1 MAFTVYE
8 THTHTLASWLVVK
21 SWTVLS
27 VEVHFENKDSGFF
40 LKHTARWNG
49 AGPPP
54 EPMGTALPGA
64 LLSLDRF
71 TVLQGS
77 APASVR
83 ATYGPFSTKQTV
95 PARYAVPDPLE
106 PPRRNATLLE
116 LQEATAHRL
125 DVSAHLVFRE
135 LPRDAPVLRVLFHT
149 GGEGGARRAAARPRR
164 VCITLHASLGSRT
177 LTATCGP
184 EGEEGAC
191 LSELTIP
198 AAWWPADGKGKRPPR
213 TVKLAYSA
221 AEASSGESGDGACG
235 RISVQPAWP
244 LGSVTLAGARAG
256 YREARAGDSALLL
269 PRAPLYPHSR
279 LHLPFVVRRDAS
291 HTIGHVIIRMKVKSG
306 LRLVSVTAANSRWAV
321 TAEVKPRTATV
332 TATRLEQPLQ
342 DDGGLNT
349 DIEESGGAG
358 GPGWEEI
365 LTWLVE
371 VGAEGE
377 GDNEGSEGESGRG
390 TARLSWS
397 ARVSA
402 NPTTT
407 STTEEPPHEH
417 RVNTRLDIEKDDIQ
431 AVLPISKNWEVLNTA
446 VLTGRQVSQAMKV
459 LIVSQAGQV
468 ADVTLQ
474 SSCHSEDE
482 SVLKVS
488 SSCSSVYVDGSEIRG
503 SSNASVIVKYGTYT
517 GLARFTVWMPE
528 YPLEIDVD
536 DNRLSQIKGWKV
548 SDDANTKDRMKRSL
562 LARGWGGTRPD
573 GTNSLTD
580 QRLCR
585 LRYQQSNVETFIE
598 RLVIE
603 RGLSYI
609 GQTKRSIGT
618 RVKEHIADMKHRR
631 ENKSAVCEHALGGP
645 NHYIRFDRPQIL
657 AAAIEIKKYPNFN
670 REDGWYIPPAW
681 ELIIQ
686 EIKSQP
692 RASATSATADG
703 IAPEGAS
710 QKIFTMN
717 DKVSISRLLVRVISG
732 LQLNISPDSTIT
744 DGYVSE
750 TTYQVSG
757 VDSSGERRG
766 VHIPSA
772 GATHLR
778 PTAEHF
784 IRPPS
789 PTDTCQKPLPLDYF
803 LLVES
808 LDPEVVAFAPMLAS
822 KHPRV
827 IAVGEGSGELLRVTL
842 LTPEQCRS
850 GPLRRVALPGKG
862 DAKTPANIK
871 NIPGALASAAAS
883 VDVDFSGGDA
893 PQRPDTPQND
903 DIMVRGGLR
912 SGLSELTDA
921 LKGYG
926 NSMKDE
932 NNHEPTVQAQQY
944 GASIFRSNPS
954 VHNRHAP
961 SNNMRPVEI
970 GMSVLLGV
978 FCLAIV
984 VFVVSCVVY
993 AFRLKPVRAEGGG
1006 RTMPNMAEGGRMQV
1020 AGLVGT
1026 TLGISR
1032 EKTSSESTTNAH
1044 DWVWLGRATIE
1055 RNGNRHP
1062 ANRNSTQP
1070 TDNANAQEMRITA
1083 NPLNYNYV
1091 DPDDAIRD
1099 NGNVMVTSFDNPNS
1113 IELPSQSDK
1122 RSAID
1127 STTYCKKP
1135 ARHTRQHSG
1144 DGHWQSEP
1152 GQEEYRPPVPPH
1164 RNAST
1169 PQPQVPVPPR
1179 NPSKI
1184 LPETVMP
1191 PARRSHSRNHHK
1203 KHDRDHESTKISP
1216 ENYRRSDRIIDLNKS
1231 EAPYI
1236 SSRDIKDYKRE
1247 ANMMNHRNDFDDNPV
1262 EKLTNKEDCAR
1273 LFEFDNDAPLIME
1286 NKDYREIVGLNR
1298 GTDDSRRTFAKPQS
1312 PEYNMHDSGIG
1323 LPEVQMRHK
1332 NRSKEPK
1339 GEFVEAAANQNK
1351 GSSSPEVKRATIV
1364 GNPMFSRAEDGD
1376 RTAGGEPLPLDD
1388 LHMDYDQIM
1397 HYFHNLKESNA

>member
-1 MAFTVYE
+1 MK
-8 THTHTLASWLVVK
+8 VVHK
-21 SWTVLS
+21 RHQEGGAHLTGAVFA

-54 EPMGTALPGA
+54 EPVGTALPGA

-106 PPRRNATLLE
+106 PPRRNATLME
-116 LQEATAHRL
+116 LQDATAHRL

-149 GGEGGARRAAARPRR
+149 GGEGGTRRAATRPRR
-164 VCITLHASLGSRT
+164 VCITLHASLGTKT
-177 LTATCGP
+177 LTASCGP

-191 LSELTIP
+191 LAELTIP
-198 AAWWPADGKGKRPPR
+198 AAWWPADGKGKRPPKNIR
-213 TVKLAYSA
+213 LAYSA
-221 AEASSGESGDGACG
+221 AEASSGESAEGACG
-235 RISVQPAWP
+235 RVSVQPAWP

-256 YREARAGDSALLL
+256 YREARAGDAALLL

-279 LHLPFVVRRDAS
+279 LHLPFVVSR
-291 HTIGHVIIRMKVKSG
+291 
-306 LRLVSVTAANSRWAV
+306 TAHV
-321 TAEVKPRTATV
+321 TAEVKPRAATV
-332 TATRLEQPLQ
+332 TATRLEPPLHN
-342 DDGGLNT
+342 DERLDT
-349 DIEESGGAG
+349 DEESGGAG

-377 GDNEGSEGESGRG
+377 GDAEGSEGESGRG

-397 ARVSA
+397 ARVSSA
-402 NPTTT
+402 SSSA
-407 STTEEPPHEH
+407 STTEETPHEH

-548 SDDANTKDRMKRSL
+548 SEDANAKDRLKRSL
-562 LARGWGGTRPD
+562 SARGWGGGRPD

-580 QRLCR
+580 QRSCR
-585 LRYQQSNVETFIE
+585 LRYQQSNVEVYARFLAKDHDSGRVSYFVSRRTWLKVTE
-598 RLVIE
+598 LVLSLMRVSDPRIASLRDRVLQGRSTGRTE
-603 RGLSYI
+603 VQVLSPITGRVIGL
-609 GQTKRSIGT
+609 REV
-618 RVKEHIADMKHRR
+618 RV
-631 ENKSAVCEHALGGP
+631 V
-645 NHYIRFDRPQIL
+645 
-657 AAAIEIKKYPNFN
+657 
-670 REDGWYIPPAW
+670 
-681 ELIIQ
+681 
-686 EIKSQP
+686 
-692 RASATSATADG
+692 
-703 IAPEGAS
+703 
-710 QKIFTMN
+710 N

-732 LQLNISPDSTIT
+732 LQLNISPDTAIEN
-744 DGYVSE
+744 GYVSE
-750 TTYQVSG
+750 TTVTRRLTAQYQEGLLDIDIEFSDGSHTALRDVAVS
-757 VDSSGERRG
+757 
-766 VHIPSA
+766 
-772 GATHLR
+772 
-778 PTAEHF
+778 
-784 IRPPS
+784 
-789 PTDTCQKPLPLDYF
+789 DYY

-808 LDPEVVAFAPMLAS
+808 LDSDVVAFAPMLAS
-822 KHPRV
+822 RHPRV

-842 LTPEQCRS
+842 LTPEQCRA
-850 GPLRRVALPGKG
+850 GPLRRVALPGRG

-871 NIPGALASAAAS
+871 SVPGALAAAAAG
-883 VDVDFSGGDA
+883 VDVDFAGGDA

-903 DIMVRGGLR
+903 DIMARGGLR
-912 SGLSELTDA
+912 TGMADLSDV
-921 LKGYG
+921 LKGF
-926 NSMKDE
+926 SPFKDE

-944 GASIFRSNPS
+944 GSIFRGNSA
-954 VHNRHAP
+954 VHPRHQQQHM
-961 SNNMRPVEI
+961 SPVEI
-970 GMSVLLGV
+970 GMYVLLGA
-978 FCLAIV
+978 FCFAIV

-993 AFRLKPVRAEGGG
+993 ASRLKPASADGGVVGG
-1006 RTMPNMAEGGRMQV
+1006 RSMPAVAEGGRIQV

-1026 TLGISR
+1026 TLGLSR
-1032 EKTSSESTTNAH
+1032 DKPSSESTTNAH

-1055 RNGNRHP
+1055 RNGNRQP
-1062 ANRNSTQP
+1062 ANRSAPPPDKGN
-1070 TDNANAQEMRITA
+1070 NNHEMRITS

-1091 DPDDAIRD
+1091 DPEDAIRD

-1113 IELPSQSDK
+1113 IELPSQK
-1122 RSAID
+1122 ERGGRAID
-1127 STTYCKKP
+1127 TTTYCKKP

-1144 DGHWQSEP
+1144 DGHWQVDAANP
-1152 GQEEYRPPVPPH
+1152 DEYRPPVPPH
-1164 RNAST
+1164 RNSSAA
-1169 PQPQVPVPPR
+1169 QPQIPVPPR
-1179 NPSKI
+1179 NSTKP

-1191 PARRSHSRNHHK
+1191 PSRRSHSRSHHK
-1203 KHDRDHESTKISP
+1203 KHDRDSEPPKRSP
-1216 ENYRRSDRIIDLNKS
+1216 ENRRTDRVIDLNKTD
-1231 EAPYI
+1231 APYA
-1236 SSRDIKDYKRE
+1236 SRDAKDQCKRDPYQTQYQDE
-1247 ANMMNHRNDFDDNPV
+1247 LDDPV
-1262 EKLTNKEDCAR
+1262 EKLTGEDCAR

-1298 GTDDSRRTFAKPQS
+1298 GTDESRRTFFKPES
-1312 PEYNMHDSGIG
+1312 PDYMHDSGIG

-1332 NRSKEPK
+1332 NRPKESNIK
-1339 GEFVEAAANQNK
+1339 GDFVEPGTQNK
-1351 GSSSPEVKRATIV
+1351 GSGSPEVKRATVV
-1364 GNPMFSRAEDGD
+1364 GNPMYSRTSADAPAEALG
-1376 RTAGGEPLPLDD
+1376 LDD

>member
-1 MAFTVYE
+1 MRRLILLFLLTG
-8 THTHTLASWLVVK
+8 
-21 SWTVLS
+21 TVLG

-40 LKHTARWNG
+40 LKHTARWSG
-49 AGPPP
+49 SGPPP

-106 PPRRNATLLE
+106 PPRRNASLME
-116 LQEATAHRL
+116 LQDATAHRL

-149 GGEGGARRAAARPRR
+149 GGEGGARRAATRPRR
-164 VCITLHASLGSRT
+164 VCITLHASYGSRT

-191 LSELTIP
+191 LAELTVP

-213 TVKLAYSA
+213 TVRLAYSA
-221 AEASSGESGDGACG
+221 AEAGSGETAEGACG
-235 RISVQPAWP
+235 RVSVQPAWP

-256 YREARAGDSALLL
+256 YREARAGDAALLL

-279 LHLPFVVRRDAS
+279 LHLPFVVRRDTS
-291 HTIGHVIIRMKVKSG
+291 HTISHVVIRMKVKSG

-321 TAEVKPRTATV
+321 TAEVKPRAATV
-332 TATRLEQPLQ
+332 TATRLEQPLR
-342 DDGGLNT
+342 DDEASDT
-349 DIEESGGAG
+349 ESEESSGVGE
-358 GPGWEEI
+358 PGWEEI

-377 GDNEGSEGESGRG
+377 GDGEGSEGESGRG
-390 TARLSWS
+390 TARISWS
-397 ARVSA
+397 AKVSSA
-402 NPTTT
+402 PTTT

-548 SDDANTKDRMKRSL
+548 PDDANTKDRAKRSL
-562 LARGWGGTRPD
+562 SARGWGGARPD
-573 GTNSLTD
+573 NTNSLSE
-580 QRLCR
+580 QRSCR
-585 LRYQQSNVETFIE
+585 LRYQQSNVEVYARFLAKDHDSGRVSYFVSRRTWLKVTE
-598 RLVIE
+598 LV
-603 RGLSYI
+603 L
-609 GQTKRSIGT
+609 T
-618 RVKEHIADMKHRR
+618 RVSDPRIASLRGRVLQGRSTGRTEVQVLSPITGRVIGLR
-631 ENKSAVCEHALGGP
+631 EVRVG
-645 NHYIRFDRPQIL
+645 
-657 AAAIEIKKYPNFN
+657 
-670 REDGWYIPPAW
+670 
-681 ELIIQ
+681 
-686 EIKSQP
+686 
-692 RASATSATADG
+692 
-703 IAPEGAS
+703 
-710 QKIFTMN
+710 N

-732 LQLNISPDSTIT
+732 LQLNISPDTAIEN
-744 DGYVSE
+744 GYVSE
-750 TTYQVSG
+750 TTVTRRLTAQYQEGLLDIDLEFSDGSHTALRDVAVS
-757 VDSSGERRG
+757 
-766 VHIPSA
+766 
-772 GATHLR
+772 
-778 PTAEHF
+778 
-784 IRPPS
+784 
-789 PTDTCQKPLPLDYF
+789 DYY
-803 LLVES
+803 LVVES
-808 LDPEVVAFAPMLAS
+808 LDPEVVAFAPMYAS
-822 KHPRV
+822 RHPRV

-842 LTPEQCRS
+842 LTPEQCRT

-862 DAKTPANIK
+862 DTKTPANIK
-871 NIPGALASAAAS
+871 NIPGAIATAAAS

-903 DIMVRGGLR
+903 DIMARGGMR
-912 SGLSELTDA
+912 SGMAELGDI
-921 LKGYG
+921 LKGYP
-926 NSMKDE
+926 SFKDE
-932 NNHEPTVQAQQY
+932 NNHEPTIAQAQQY
-944 GASIFRSNPS
+944 NSIYRNNPAPHSQHQTPQTSVVIGIYVVLGA
-954 VHNRHAP
+954 
-961 SNNMRPVEI
+961 
-970 GMSVLLGV
+970 
-978 FCLAIV
+978 FCFAIV

-993 AFRLKPVRAEGGG
+993 ASRVKPTGGERAISGNRGGPTGVAEAGRL
-1006 RTMPNMAEGGRMQV
+1006 QV

-1026 TLGISR
+1026 TLGLARDKPSR
-1032 EKTSSESTTNAH
+1032 ESTTNAH
-1044 DWVWLGRATIE
+1044 DWVWLAFNFPGRATIE

-1070 TDNANAQEMRITA
+1070 QTDNANTEMRITA

-1091 DPDDAIRD
+1091 DPEDAIRE

-1113 IELPSQSDK
+1113 IELPSQNDK
-1122 RSAID
+1122 KVID
-1127 STTYCKKP
+1127 TTTYCKKP
-1135 ARHTRQHSG
+1135 ARHTRHHSG
-1144 DGHWQSEP
+1144 DGHWQTDANNTDD
-1152 GQEEYRPPVPPH
+1152 YRPPVPPH
-1164 RNAST
+1164 RNSST
-1169 PQPQVPVPPR
+1169 PQPQIPVPPR
-1179 NPSKI
+1179 NPKI

-1191 PARRSHSRNHHK
+1191 PTRRNHSRNHQK
-1203 KHDRDHESTKISP
+1203 KHDRDYESRRSP
-1216 ENYRRSDRIIDLNKS
+1216 ENGRRSDRIIDLNKLDS
-1231 EAPYI
+1231 PYLLN
-1236 SSRDIKDYKRE
+1236 RDMKDYKRDSNP
-1247 ANMMNHRNDFDDNPV
+1247 APLRNDLEDNPV
-1262 EKLTNKEDCAR
+1262 EKLTDKDDCAR
-1273 LFEFDNDAPLIME
+1273 LFEFDNDAPLVME

-1298 GTDDSRRTFAKPQS
+1298 GTDDSRRTFAKPES
-1312 PEYNMHDSGIG
+1312 PDYMHDSGIG

-1332 NRSKEPK
+1332 NRSK
-1339 GEFVEAAANQNK
+1339 GDFVDAANKNK
-1351 GSSSPEVKRATIV
+1351 GSNSPEVKRATIV
-1364 GNPMFSRAEDGD
+1364 GNPMYSRGEDGARD
-1376 RTAGGEPLPLDD
+1376 VTADSLGLDD

>member
-1 MAFTVYE
+1 MQLFILLLLTGAIC
-8 THTHTLASWLVVK
+8 A
-21 SWTVLS
+21 

-116 LQEATAHRL
+116 LQDATAHRL

-149 GGEGGARRAAARPRR
+149 GGEGGTRRAATRPRR
-164 VCITLHASLGSRT
+164 VCITLHASLGSKT

-191 LSELTIP
+191 LAELTVP

-213 TVKLAYSA
+213 TMKLAYSA
-221 AEASSGESGDGACG
+221 AEASSGETGEGACG
-235 RISVQPAWP
+235 RVSVQPAWP
-244 LGSVTLAGARAG
+244 LGTVTLAGARAG
-256 YREARAGDSALLL
+256 YRESRAGDTALLL

-279 LHLPFVVRRDAS
+279 LHLPFVIRRDS
-291 HTIGHVIIRMKVKSG
+291 NHPIGHVVIKIKVKSG
-306 LRLVSVTAANSRWAV
+306 LRLMSVSAANSRWAV
-321 TAEVKPRTATV
+321 TAEVKPRAATV
-332 TATRLEQPLQ
+332 TATRLEQPLRD
-342 DDGGLNT
+342 DDGLDT
-349 DIEESGGAG
+349 DVEESTGAG

-371 VGAEGE
+371 VGAESE
-377 GDNEGSEGESGRG
+377 GDAEGSEGESGRG
-390 TARLSWS
+390 TSRISWS
-397 ARVSA
+397 AKVSSS
-402 NPTTT
+402 PTATA
-407 STTEEPPHEH
+407 TTEETPHEH

-536 DNRLSQIKGWKV
+536 DSRLSQIKGWKV
-548 SDDANTKDRMKRSL
+548 SDEASVKDRLKRSL
-562 LARGWGGTRPD
+562 SSRGWGGSRPEAP
-573 GTNSLTD
+573 NSLTE
-580 QRLCR
+580 QRSCR
-585 LRYQQSNVETFIE
+585 LRYQQSNVEVYARFLAKDHDSGRVSYFVSRRTWLKVTE
-598 RLVIE
+598 LVLFLMRVSDPRIASLRDRVLQGRSTGRTE
-603 RGLSYI
+603 VQVLSPITGRVIGL
-609 GQTKRSIGT
+609 REV
-618 RVKEHIADMKHRR
+618 RV
-631 ENKSAVCEHALGGP
+631 V
-645 NHYIRFDRPQIL
+645 
-657 AAAIEIKKYPNFN
+657 
-670 REDGWYIPPAW
+670 
-681 ELIIQ
+681 
-686 EIKSQP
+686 
-692 RASATSATADG
+692 
-703 IAPEGAS
+703 
-710 QKIFTMN
+710 N

-732 LQLNISPDSTIT
+732 LQLNISPDNAIEN
-744 DGYVSE
+744 GYVSE
-750 TTYQVSG
+750 TTVTRRLTAQYQEGLLDIDIEFSDGSHTALRDVAVS
-757 VDSSGERRG
+757 
-766 VHIPSA
+766 
-772 GATHLR
+772 
-778 PTAEHF
+778 
-784 IRPPS
+784 
-789 PTDTCQKPLPLDYF
+789 DYY

-808 LDPEVVAFAPMLAS
+808 LDSEVVAFAPMLAS
-822 KHPRV
+822 RHPRV

-842 LTPEQCRS
+842 LTPEQCRT

-862 DAKTPANIK
+862 DTKTPANIK
-871 NIPGALASAAAS
+871 NIPGALATAAAS
-883 VDVDFSGGDA
+883 VDVDFSGSDA

-903 DIMVRGGLR
+903 DIMARGGIRTALAD
-912 SGLSELTDA
+912 LSDVIN
-921 LKGYG
+921 KGF
-926 NSMKDE
+926 SPFKDE

-944 GASIFRSNPS
+944 GSIFRGNTA
-954 VHNRHAP
+954 VHPRHP
-961 SNNMRPVEI
+961 PPRMTPVEI
-970 GMSVLLGV
+970 GMYVLLGA

-993 AFRLKPVRAEGGG
+993 ASRLKPGEAGEARAEP
-1006 RTMPNMAEGGRMQV
+1006 RPAAPAPRDKPV
-1020 AGLVGT
+1020 
-1026 TLGISR
+1026 R
-1032 EKTSSESTTNAH
+1032 ESTTNAH

-1070 TDNANAQEMRITA
+1070 PDKSNNNQEMRITS

-1113 IELPSQSDK
+1113 IELPSQSE
-1122 RSAID
+1122 RRPID

-1144 DGHWQSEP
+1144 DGHWQADSNE
-1152 GQEEYRPPVPPH
+1152 QDDYRPPVPPH
-1164 RNAST
+1164 RNTST

-1179 NPSKI
+1179 NPAKI

-1203 KHDRDHESTKISP
+1203 KHERESDVPKRSP
-1216 ENYRRSDRIIDLNKS
+1216 EGGRRSDRIIDLNKAD
-1231 EAPYI
+1231 APYQ
-1236 SSRDIKDYKRE
+1236 SSRDLKDYKRDSYP
-1247 ANMMNHRNDFDDNPV
+1247 MQFRDDFDDNPV

-1298 GTDDSRRTFAKPQS
+1298 GTDDSRRTFAKPES
-1312 PEYNMHDSGIG
+1312 PDYMHDSGIG

-1332 NRSKEPK
+1332 SRPKESSAK
-1339 GEFVEAAANQNK
+1339 GEFVEAAKQNK
-1351 GSSSPEVKRATIV
+1351 GGSSPEVKRATIV
-1364 GNPMFSRAEDGD
+1364 GNPMYSRAADAPAESLG
-1376 RTAGGEPLPLDD
+1376 LDD

>member
-1 MAFTVYE
+1 MRRLILLLLTG
-8 THTHTLASWLVVK
+8 
-21 SWTVLS
+21 TVLA

-40 LKHTARWNG
+40 LKHTARWSS

-54 EPMGTALPGA
+54 EPTSTALPGA

-116 LQEATAHRL
+116 LQDATAHRL
-125 DVSAHLVFRE
+125 DVSAHLVFKE
-135 LPRDAPVLRVLFHT
+135 LPRDSPVLRVLFHT

-164 VCITLHASLGSRT
+164 VCITLHAMLDSRSLS
-177 LTATCGP
+177 ATCGP

-191 LSELTIP
+191 LAELTIP

-213 TVKLAYSA
+213 TVKLTYSA
-221 AEASSGESGDGACG
+221 AEAGNGESSDGACG
-235 RISVQPAWP
+235 RVSVQPAWP

-256 YREARAGDSALLL
+256 YREAVAGDAALLL

-279 LHLPFVVRRDAS
+279 IHLPFVVRRDS
-291 HTIGHVIIRMKVKSG
+291 THDVGHIVIRMKVKSG
-306 LRLVSVTAANSRWAV
+306 LRLVSVTASNSRWAV
-321 TAEVKPRTATV
+321 TAEVKPRAATV
-332 TATRLEQPLQ
+332 TATRLEQPLRD
-342 DDGGLNT
+342 DDGLDT
-349 DIEESGGAG
+349 DMEENSGAG
-358 GPGWEEI
+358 GPGWEEV

-371 VGAEGE
+371 VGAESE
-377 GDNEGSEGESGRG
+377 GDAEGSEGESGRG
-390 TARLSWS
+390 TARLSWIV
-397 ARVSA
+397 RMSA
-402 NPTTT
+402 NPPSG
-407 STTEEPPHEH
+407 STTEGPPPEH
-417 RVNTRLDIEKDDIQ
+417 RANTRLDIEKDDIQ

-528 YPLEIDVD
+528 SPLEIDVD

-548 SDDANTKDRMKRSL
+548 SDDSSIKERLKRSL
-562 LARGWGGTRPD
+562 SARGWGGSRPD
-573 GTNSLTD
+573 GTNALTD
-580 QRLCR
+580 QRTCR
-585 LRYQQSNVETFIE
+585 LRYQQSNVEVYARFLAKDHDSGRVSYFVSRRTWLKVTE
-598 RLVIE
+598 LVLSLMRVSDPRIASL
-603 RGLSYI
+603 RGRVLQGRSTGRTEVQVLSPITGRVI
-609 GQTKRSIGT
+609 GVREI
-618 RVKEHIADMKHRR
+618 RV
-631 ENKSAVCEHALGGP
+631 V
-645 NHYIRFDRPQIL
+645 
-657 AAAIEIKKYPNFN
+657 
-670 REDGWYIPPAW
+670 
-681 ELIIQ
+681 
-686 EIKSQP
+686 
-692 RASATSATADG
+692 
-703 IAPEGAS
+703 
-710 QKIFTMN
+710 N

-732 LQLNISPDSTIT
+732 LQLNISPDTAGIEN
-744 DGYVSE
+744 GYVSE
-750 TTYQVSG
+750 TTVTRRLTAQYQEGLLDIDIEFSDGSRTALRDVAVS
-757 VDSSGERRG
+757 
-766 VHIPSA
+766 
-772 GATHLR
+772 
-778 PTAEHF
+778 
-784 IRPPS
+784 
-789 PTDTCQKPLPLDYF
+789 DYY

-822 KHPRV
+822 RHPRV

-862 DAKTPANIK
+862 DMKTPANIK

-883 VDVDFSGGDA
+883 VDVDFSGGDI

-903 DIMVRGGLR
+903 DIMARGGLR
-912 SGLSELTDA
+912 SGLAEIGDMI
-921 LKGYG
+921 KGHS
-926 NSMKDE
+926 SMKDE
-932 NNHEPTVQAQQY
+932 NNREPIVQPQQY
-944 GASIFRSNPS
+944 GSIFRNSPP
-954 VHNRHAP
+954 HHAP
-961 SNNMRPVEI
+961 QPHVTPVEI
-970 GMSVLLGV
+970 GMYVLLGA
-978 FCLAIV
+978 FCFAIV

-993 AFRLKPVRAEGGG
+993 ASRLKPVGAESSPGGARG
-1006 RTMPNMAEGGRMQV
+1006 LPALAEGGRLQV

-1026 TLGISR
+1026 TLGLAR
-1032 EKTSSESTTNAH
+1032 DKQTRDSTTNAH

-1062 ANRNSTQP
+1062 ANRSSAQP
-1070 TDNANAQEMRITA
+1070 PDNANANEMRITA

-1113 IELPSQSDK
+1113 IELPSQND
-1122 RSAID
+1122 RRVID
-1127 STTYCKKP
+1127 STTYCKKSS
-1135 ARHTRQHSG
+1135 RHNRSHSG
-1144 DGHWQSEP
+1144 DGHWQADGP
-1152 GQEEYRPPVPPH
+1152 NQDDYRPPVPPH
-1164 RNAST
+1164 RNSSST
-1169 PQPQVPVPPR
+1169 PQPQLPPPR
-1179 NPSKI
+1179 NPKI

-1191 PARRSHSRNHHK
+1191 PSRRNHSRNHHK
-1203 KHDRDHESTKISP
+1203 RHDRDHDSRRSP
-1216 ENYRRSDRIIDLNKS
+1216 EHGRRTDRIIDLNKAD
-1231 EAPYI
+1231 APYL
-1236 SSRDIKDYKRE
+1236 SSRDVKRDSNPLSHE
-1247 ANMMNHRNDFDDNPV
+1247 LADNPV
-1262 EKLTNKEDCAR
+1262 EKLTNKEDCSR
-1273 LFEFDNDAPLIME
+1273 LFEFDNDAPLVME

-1312 PEYNMHDSGIG
+1312 PDYMHDSGIG

-1332 NRSKEPK
+1332 RVKEPK
-1339 GEFVEAAANQNK
+1339 GDFVEASNQTK
-1351 GSSSPEVKRATIV
+1351 DSSSPEVKRATIV
-1364 GNPMFSRAEDGD
+1364 GNPMYSR
-1376 RTAGGEPLPLDD
+1376 GGPEPEPLGIDD

>member
-1 MAFTVYE
+1 MRHLILLLLTG
-8 THTHTLASWLVVK
+8 
-21 SWTVLS
+21 TVLS

-585 LRYQQSNVETFIE
+585 LRYQQSNVEVYARFLAKDHDSGRVSYFVSRRTWLKVTE
-598 RLVIE
+598 LVLTLMRVSDPRIASL
-603 RGLSYI
+603 RGRVLQGRSTGRTEVQVLSPITGRVI
-609 GQTKRSIGT
+609 GLREV
-618 RVKEHIADMKHRR
+618 RV
-631 ENKSAVCEHALGGP
+631 V
-645 NHYIRFDRPQIL
+645 
-657 AAAIEIKKYPNFN
+657 
-670 REDGWYIPPAW
+670 
-681 ELIIQ
+681 
-686 EIKSQP
+686 
-692 RASATSATADG
+692 
-703 IAPEGAS
+703 
-710 QKIFTMN
+710 N

-750 TTYQVSG
+750 TTVTRRLTAQYQEGLLDIDIEFSDGSRTALRDVAVS
-757 VDSSGERRG
+757 
-766 VHIPSA
+766 
-772 GATHLR
+772 
-778 PTAEHF
+778 
-784 IRPPS
+784 
-789 PTDTCQKPLPLDYF
+789 DYF

-1006 RTMPNMAEGGRMQV
+1006 RSMPNMAEGGRMQV

-1339 GEFVEAAANQNK
+1339 GEFVEAAANHNK

>member
-1 MAFTVYE
+1 MRRLVLLLLTGVA
-8 THTHTLASWLVVK
+8 LA
-21 SWTVLS
+21 

-106 PPRRNATLLE
+106 PPRRNASLVE
-116 LQEATAHRL
+116 LQDATAHRL

-135 LPRDAPVLRVLFHT
+135 LPKDAPVLRVLFHT

-164 VCITLHASLGSRT
+164 VCITLHASIGTKT

-191 LSELTIP
+191 LAELTVP

-213 TVKLAYSA
+213 TMKLAYSA
-221 AEASSGESGDGACG
+221 AEASSGETGEGVCG
-235 RISVQPAWP
+235 KVSVQPAWP
-244 LGSVTLAGARAG
+244 LGIVTLAGPRAG
-256 YREARAGDSALLL
+256 YREARAGDTALLL
-269 PRAPLYPHSR
+269 PRAPLYPHFR
-279 LHLPFVVRRDAS
+279 LHLPFVVRRDAG
-291 HTIGHVIIRMKVKSG
+291 HTIGHVVIRMKVKSG
-306 LRLVSVTAANSRWAV
+306 LRLVSVTAANSHWAV
-321 TAEVKPRTATV
+321 TAEVKPRVATV
-332 TATRLEQPLQ
+332 TATRLEQPLR
-342 DDGGLNT
+342 DDDNLDT
-349 DIEESGGAG
+349 DVEGSSGAG

-377 GDNEGSEGESGRG
+377 GDAEGSEGESGRG
-390 TARLSWS
+390 TARISWS
-397 ARVSA
+397 AKVSSSPSA
-402 NPTTT
+402 T
-407 STTEEPPHEH
+407 STTEETPHEH

-548 SDDANTKDRMKRSL
+548 SDEANSKDRLRRSL
-562 LARGWGGTRPD
+562 SSRGWGGSRPD
-573 GTNSLTD
+573 APNSLTD
-580 QRLCR
+580 QRSCR
-585 LRYQQSNVETFIE
+585 LRYQQSNVEVYARFLAKDHDSGRVSYFVSRRTWLKVTE
-598 RLVIE
+598 LVLSLMRVSDPRIASLRDRVLQGRSTGRTE
-603 RGLSYI
+603 VQVLSPITGRVIGL
-609 GQTKRSIGT
+609 REV
-618 RVKEHIADMKHRR
+618 RV
-631 ENKSAVCEHALGGP
+631 V
-645 NHYIRFDRPQIL
+645 
-657 AAAIEIKKYPNFN
+657 
-670 REDGWYIPPAW
+670 
-681 ELIIQ
+681 
-686 EIKSQP
+686 
-692 RASATSATADG
+692 
-703 IAPEGAS
+703 
-710 QKIFTMN
+710 N
-717 DKVSISRLLVRVISG
+717 DKVSISRLFVRVISG
-732 LQLNISPDSTIT
+732 LQLNISPDTAIEN
-744 DGYVSE
+744 GYVSE
-750 TTYQVSG
+750 TTVTRRLTAQYQEGLLDIDIEFSDTTRTALRDVAVS
-757 VDSSGERRG
+757 
-766 VHIPSA
+766 
-772 GATHLR
+772 
-778 PTAEHF
+778 
-784 IRPPS
+784 
-789 PTDTCQKPLPLDYF
+789 DYY

-808 LDPEVVAFAPMLAS
+808 LDTEVVAFAPMLAS
-822 KHPRV
+822 RHPRV

-883 VDVDFSGGDA
+883 VDVDFSGSDT

-903 DIMVRGGLR
+903 DIMARGGVR
-912 SGLSELTDA
+912 TGMSDLSDV
-921 LKGYG
+921 LKGF
-926 NSMKDE
+926 SPFKDE

-944 GASIFRSNPS
+944 GSIFRSNS
-954 VHNRHAP
+954 ALHSRHSP
-961 SNNMRPVEI
+961 QNNMSKVEI
-970 GMSVLLGV
+970 GMFVLLGA

-993 AFRLKPVRAEGGG
+993 AYRLKPANAEANNGNA
-1006 RTMPNMAEGGRMQV
+1006 RSMPAVAEGGRLQV

-1026 TLGISR
+1026 TLGLAR
-1032 EKTSSESTTNAH
+1032 DKPPRESTTNAH

-1055 RNGNRHP
+1055 RSGSRHP

-1070 TDNANAQEMRITA
+1070 PADKANNNQEMRITA

-1091 DPDDAIRD
+1091 DPDDAIRE

-1113 IELPSQSDK
+1113 IELPSQNEK
-1122 RSAID
+1122 RERVID

-1135 ARHTRQHSG
+1135 ARHNRQNSG
-1144 DGHWQSEP
+1144 DGHWQMDTSNEDD
-1152 GQEEYRPPVPPH
+1152 YRPPVPPH
-1164 RNAST
+1164 RNSST

-1179 NPSKI
+1179 NTTKI
-1184 LPETVMP
+1184 LPDTVMP
-1191 PARRSHSRNHHK
+1191 PTRRSHSRNHHK
-1203 KHDRDHESTKISP
+1203 KHDREHESKRSP
-1216 ENYRRSDRIIDLNKS
+1216 ENGRRPDRIIDLNKAES
-1231 EAPYI
+1231 PYM
-1236 SSRDIKDYKRE
+1236 SSREIMDQYKRDSYPLQLRDE
-1247 ANMMNHRNDFDDNPV
+1247 FDDNPV
-1262 EKLTNKEDCAR
+1262 EKLTNKDDCAR

-1286 NKDYREIVGLNR
+1286 KKDYREIVGLNR
-1298 GTDDSRRTFAKPQS
+1298 GTDDSRRTFVKPES
-1312 PEYNMHDSGIG
+1312 PDYMHDSGIG

-1332 NRSKEPK
+1332 NKNKESNNAK
-1339 GEFVEAAANQNK
+1339 GDFVEPTTQTK
-1351 GSSSPEVKRATIV
+1351 GGSSPEVKRATIV
-1364 GNPMFSRAEDGD
+1364 GNPMYSRADAAPRADAPEALGI
-1376 RTAGGEPLPLDD
+1376 DD

>member
-1 MAFTVYE
+1 MRRLILLLLTGI
-8 THTHTLASWLVVK
+8 
-21 SWTVLS
+21 VLG

-106 PPRRNATLLE
+106 PPRRNATLVE
-116 LQEATAHRL
+116 LQDATAHRL

-135 LPRDAPVLRVLFHT
+135 LPKDAPVLRVLFHT

-164 VCITLHASLGSRT
+164 VCITLHATIGTKT

-191 LSELTIP
+191 LAELTVP
-198 AAWWPADGKGKRPPR
+198 AAWWPADGKGKRPPK
-213 TVKLAYSA
+213 TMKLAYSA
-221 AEASSGESGDGACG
+221 AEASSGETGEGVCG
-235 RISVQPAWP
+235 KVSVQPAWP

-256 YREARAGDSALLL
+256 YREARAGDCALLL
-269 PRAPLYPHSR
+269 PRAPLYPHFR

-291 HTIGHVIIRMKVKSG
+291 HTIGHVVIRMKVKSG
-306 LRLVSVTAANSRWAV
+306 LRLVSVTASNSHWAV
-321 TAEVKPRTATV
+321 TAEVKPRAATV
-332 TATRLEQPLQ
+332 TATRLEQPLR
-342 DDGGLNT
+342 DDDNLDT
-349 DIEESGGAG
+349 DIEESTGAG

-377 GDNEGSEGESGRG
+377 GDAEGSEGESGRG
-390 TARLSWS
+390 MARISWS
-397 ARVSA
+397 AKVSSS
-402 NPTTT
+402 TSVT
-407 STTEEPPHEH
+407 STTEETPHEH

-503 SSNASVIVKYGTYT
+503 SSNASIIVKYGTYT

-536 DNRLSQIKGWKV
+536 DNRLSQVKGWKV
-548 SDDANTKDRMKRSL
+548 SDEANAKDRLRRSL
-562 LARGWGGTRPD
+562 SSRGWGGSRPD
-573 GTNSLTD
+573 APNSLTD
-580 QRLCR
+580 QRSCR
-585 LRYQQSNVETFIE
+585 LRYQQSNVEVYARFLAKDHDSGRVSYFVSRRTWLKVTE
-598 RLVIE
+598 LVLSLMRVSDPRIASLRDRVLQGRSTGRTE
-603 RGLSYI
+603 VQVLSPITGRVIGL
-609 GQTKRSIGT
+609 REV
-618 RVKEHIADMKHRR
+618 RV
-631 ENKSAVCEHALGGP
+631 V
-645 NHYIRFDRPQIL
+645 
-657 AAAIEIKKYPNFN
+657 
-670 REDGWYIPPAW
+670 
-681 ELIIQ
+681 
-686 EIKSQP
+686 
-692 RASATSATADG
+692 
-703 IAPEGAS
+703 
-710 QKIFTMN
+710 N

-732 LQLNISPDSTIT
+732 LQLNISPDTAIEN
-744 DGYVSE
+744 GYVSE
-750 TTYQVSG
+750 TTVTRRLTAQYQEGLLDIDIEFSDGSHTALRDVS
-757 VDSSGERRG
+757 VS
-766 VHIPSA
+766 
-772 GATHLR
+772 
-778 PTAEHF
+778 
-784 IRPPS
+784 
-789 PTDTCQKPLPLDYF
+789 DYY

-808 LDPEVVAFAPMLAS
+808 LDSEVVAFAPMLAS
-822 KHPRV
+822 RHPRV

-862 DAKTPANIK
+862 DTKTPANIK
-871 NIPGALASAAAS
+871 NIPGALASAAAA

-893 PQRPDTPQND
+893 SQRPDTPQND
-903 DIMVRGGLR
+903 DIMARGGLR
-912 SGLSELTDA
+912 TGMSDLSDV
-921 LKGYG
+921 LKGF
-926 NSMKDE
+926 SPFKDE

-944 GASIFRSNPS
+944 GSIFRSNSALHP
-954 VHNRHAP
+954 RHP
-961 SNNMRPVEI
+961 PQNSMSQVEI
-970 GMSVLLGV
+970 GMFVLLGA
-978 FCLAIV
+978 FCFAIV

-993 AFRLKPVRAEGGG
+993 AYRLKPAPEAGAGTKMGGSPLSGGG
-1006 RTMPNMAEGGRMQV
+1006 NVRPAVTTALASEGKPVR
-1020 AGLVGT
+1020 
-1026 TLGISR
+1026 
-1032 EKTSSESTTNAH
+1032 ESTTNAH

-1062 ANRNSTQP
+1062 ARNSTQP
-1070 TDNANAQEMRITA
+1070 EKSNNQEMRITS
-1083 NPLNYNYV
+1083 NPLNYNYL
-1091 DPDDAIRD
+1091 DPEDAIRE

-1113 IELPSQSDK
+1113 IELPSQSEK
-1122 RSAID
+1122 RDRVID

-1135 ARHTRQHSG
+1135 ARHNRQNSG
-1144 DGHWQSEP
+1144 DGHWQMDTGNEDD
-1152 GQEEYRPPVPPH
+1152 YRPPVPPH
-1164 RNAST
+1164 RNSST

-1179 NPSKI
+1179 NPNKI

-1191 PARRSHSRNHHK
+1191 PTRRNHSRNHHK
-1203 KHDRDHESTKISP
+1203 KHDREHDIKRSP
-1216 ENYRRSDRIIDLNKS
+1216 ENGNRSERVIDLSKMD
-1231 EAPYI
+1231 APYM
-1236 SSRDIKDYKRE
+1236 SSREMMDQYKRDSYP
-1247 ANMMNHRNDFDDNPV
+1247 NLQLRNDFDDNPV
-1262 EKLTNKEDCAR
+1262 EKLTNKDDCAR

-1286 NKDYREIVGLNR
+1286 NKDFREIVGLNR
-1298 GTDDSRRTFAKPQS
+1298 GTDDSRRTFAKPES
-1312 PEYNMHDSGIG
+1312 PDYMHDSGIG

-1332 NRSKEPK
+1332 KKEK
-1339 GEFVEAAANQNK
+1339 ESNIKNEFVEPAIQNK
-1351 GSSSPEVKRATIV
+1351 GGNSPEVKRATIV
-1364 GNPMFSRAEDGD
+1364 GNPMYSRETGRDQ
-1376 RTAGGEPLPLDD
+1376 EPLALDD

>member
-1 MAFTVYE
+1 MRRLILLLLTG
-8 THTHTLASWLVVK
+8 
-21 SWTVLS
+21 TVLA

-40 LKHTARWNG
+40 LKHTARWSG

-191 LSELTIP
+191 LAELTVP

-221 AEASSGESGDGACG
+221 AEAGSGETGDGACG
-235 RISVQPAWP
+235 RVSVQPAWP

-256 YREARAGDSALLL
+256 YREARAGDAALLL

-279 LHLPFVVRRDAS
+279 LHLPFVVRRDTS
-291 HTIGHVIIRMKVKSG
+291 HTIGHVVIRMKVKSG

-321 TAEVKPRTATV
+321 TAEVKPRAATV

-342 DDGGLNT
+342 DDDGADT
-349 DIEESGGAG
+349 AVEETSGAG

-397 ARVSA
+397 ARVST
-402 NPTTT
+402 NPSST

-548 SDDANTKDRMKRSL
+548 SDEAGSKDRMKRSL
-562 LARGWGGTRPD
+562 SARGWGGARPD
-573 GTNSLTD
+573 GTNALTD
-580 QRLCR
+580 QRSCR
-585 LRYQQSNVETFIE
+585 LRYQQSNVEVYARFLAKDHDSGRVSYFVSRRTWLKVTE
-598 RLVIE
+598 LVLTLMRVSDPRIASL
-603 RGLSYI
+603 RGRVLQGRSTGRTEVQVLSPITGRVI
-609 GQTKRSIGT
+609 GLREV
-618 RVKEHIADMKHRR
+618 RV
-631 ENKSAVCEHALGGP
+631 V
-645 NHYIRFDRPQIL
+645 
-657 AAAIEIKKYPNFN
+657 
-670 REDGWYIPPAW
+670 
-681 ELIIQ
+681 
-686 EIKSQP
+686 
-692 RASATSATADG
+692 
-703 IAPEGAS
+703 
-710 QKIFTMN
+710 N

-732 LQLNISPDSTIT
+732 LQLNISPDSAIT

-750 TTYQVSG
+750 TTVTRRLTAQYQEGLLDIDIEFSDG
-757 VDSSGERRG
+757 SRT
-766 VHIPSA
+766 A
-772 GATHLR
+772 LR
-778 PTAEHF
+778 DVAVT
-784 IRPPS
+784 
-789 PTDTCQKPLPLDYF
+789 DYF

-842 LTPEQCRS
+842 LTPEQCRN

-912 SGLSELTDA
+912 SGMADLADV

-926 NSMKDE
+926 NSNMKDE

-944 GASIFRSNPS
+944 GSSIFRSNPA
-954 VHNRHAP
+954 VQNRHAP
-961 SNNMRPVEI
+961 ANNMRPVEI

-993 AFRLKPVRAEGGG
+993 AFRLKPARAEVVGGGG
-1006 RTMPNMAEGGRMQV
+1006 RALPAVAEGGRLQV

-1026 TLGISR
+1026 TLGLARDKQSR
-1032 EKTSSESTTNAH
+1032 ESTTNAH

-1062 ANRNSTQP
+1062 ANRNSSQP
-1070 TDNANAQEMRITA
+1070 IDNGNNQEMRITA

-1091 DPDDAIRD
+1091 DPDDAIRE

-1113 IELPSQSDK
+1113 IELPSQNDK
-1122 RSAID
+1122 RGAID

-1135 ARHTRQHSG
+1135 ARHARTQSG
-1144 DGHWQSEP
+1144 DAHWQMEP
-1152 GQEEYRPPVPPH
+1152 GSQDDYRPPVPPH
-1164 RNAST
+1164 RNSST

-1184 LPETVMP
+1184 LPDTVMP
-1191 PARRSHSRNHHK
+1191 PSRRSHSRNHHK
-1203 KHDRDHESTKISP
+1203 KHDREHDSTKISP
-1216 ENYRRSDRIIDLNKS
+1216 ENGRRPDRIIDLNKTD
-1231 EAPYI
+1231 APYI
-1236 SSRDIKDYKRE
+1236 SSRDIKDYKRDS
-1247 ANMMNHRNDFDDNPV
+1247 NPIRHDFDDNPV

-1273 LFEFDNDAPLIME
+1273 LFEFDNDAPLVME

-1312 PEYNMHDSGIG
+1312 PDYMHDSGIG

-1332 NRSKEPK
+1332 RTKEPK
-1339 GEFVEAAANQNK
+1339 GDFVEVSSQNK

-1364 GNPMFSRAEDGD
+1364 GNPMYSRGVDAGGCAGGG
-1376 RTAGGEPLPLDD
+1376 AGGEHAPRAPPAELGLDD

>member
-1 MAFTVYE
+1 MRLLILLLLTG
-8 THTHTLASWLVVK
+8 TILA
-21 SWTVLS
+21 

-116 LQEATAHRL
+116 LQEATAHRM

-164 VCITLHASLGSRT
+164 VCITLHANLGSRT

-191 LSELTIP
+191 LAELTIP

-221 AEASSGESGDGACG
+221 AEASNGESGDGACG
-235 RISVQPAWP
+235 RVSVQPAWP
-244 LGSVTLAGARAG
+244 LGAVTLAGARAG
-256 YREARAGDSALLL
+256 YRENRAGDSALLL

-279 LHLPFVVRRDAS
+279 LHLPFVVRRDSS
-291 HTIGHVIIRMKVKSG
+291 HTIGHVVIRMKVKSG

-342 DDGGLNT
+342 DDDGLDT
-349 DIEESGGAG
+349 DMEESGGAG
-358 GPGWEEI
+358 GPGWEEV

-377 GDNEGSEGESGRG
+377 SDGEGSEGESGRG

-402 NPTTT
+402 NPATT

-528 YPLEIDVD
+528 YPLEIDAD
-536 DNRLSQIKGWKV
+536 DNRLSQIKGWRV
-548 SDDANTKDRMKRSL
+548 SDDASTKDRLKRSL
-562 LARGWGGTRPD
+562 SARGWGGTRPD
-573 GTNSLTD
+573 GTNALTD
-580 QRLCR
+580 QRSCR
-585 LRYQQSNVETFIE
+585 LRYQQSNVEVYARFLAKDHDSGRVSYFVSRRTWLKVTE
-598 RLVIE
+598 LVLTLMRVSDPRIASL
-603 RGLSYI
+603 RGRVLQGRSTGRTEVQVLSPITGRVI
-609 GQTKRSIGT
+609 GLREV
-618 RVKEHIADMKHRR
+618 RV
-631 ENKSAVCEHALGGP
+631 V
-645 NHYIRFDRPQIL
+645 
-657 AAAIEIKKYPNFN
+657 
-670 REDGWYIPPAW
+670 
-681 ELIIQ
+681 
-686 EIKSQP
+686 
-692 RASATSATADG
+692 
-703 IAPEGAS
+703 
-710 QKIFTMN
+710 N

-732 LQLNISPDSTIT
+732 LQLNISPDSAIT

-750 TTYQVSG
+750 TTVTRRLTAQYQEGLLDIDIEFSDG
-757 VDSSGERRG
+757 SRT
-766 VHIPSA
+766 A
-772 GATHLR
+772 LR
-778 PTAEHF
+778 DVAV
-784 IRPPS
+784 
-789 PTDTCQKPLPLDYF
+789 TDYY

-862 DAKTPANIK
+862 DAKTPANIR
-871 NIPGALASAAAS
+871 NIPGALATAAAS

-903 DIMVRGGLR
+903 DIMARGGIR
-912 SGLSELTDA
+912 SGLAELTDV

-926 NSMKDE
+926 SSNMKDE

-944 GASIFRSNPS
+944 GASIYRNSPS
-954 VHNRHAP
+954 GSNRHPPA
-961 SNNMRPVEI
+961 NMRPVEI
-970 GMSVLLGV
+970 GMSVLLGA

-993 AFRLKPVRAEGGG
+993 AFRLKPPRAEGGLGGG
-1006 RTMPNMAEGGRMQV
+1006 RTMPTLAEGGRLQV

-1026 TLGISR
+1026 TLGLSR
-1032 EKTSSESTTNAH
+1032 EKSRESTTNAH

-1070 TDNANAQEMRITA
+1070 DNGNSTEMRITA

-1091 DPDDAIRD
+1091 DPDDAIKD

-1113 IELPSQSDK
+1113 IELPSQNDK
-1122 RSAID
+1122 RTAID

-1135 ARHTRQHSG
+1135 RHTRQKSG
-1144 DGHWQSEP
+1144 DAQWQPEP
-1152 GQEEYRPPVPPH
+1152 EQEYRPPVPPH
-1164 RNAST
+1164 RTAA
-1169 PQPQVPVPPR
+1169 PQPLPPR
-1179 NPSKI
+1179 NNKI

-1191 PARRSHSRNHHK
+1191 PSRRSHSRNHHK
-1203 KHDRDHESTKISP
+1203 RHDRDHDSKVSP
-1216 ENYRRSDRIIDLNKS
+1216 ENSRRSDRIIDLNKADS
-1231 EAPYI
+1231 PYI
-1236 SSRDIKDYKRE
+1236 SSRDMKDYKRDS
-1247 ANMMNHRNDFDDNPV
+1247 NSINNRNDFEDNPV
-1262 EKLTNKEDCAR
+1262 EKLTSKEDCAR
-1273 LFEFDNDAPLIME
+1273 LFAFDNDAPLIME

-1298 GTDDSRRTFAKPQS
+1298 GTEDSRRTFAKPQS
-1312 PEYNMHDSGIG
+1312 PDYMHDSGIG

-1339 GEFVEAAANQNK
+1339 GEFVEATNQNK
-1351 GSSSPEVKRATIV
+1351 GGSSPEVKRATIV
-1364 GNPMFSRAEDGD
+1364 GNPMFSNSEEPTAESG
-1376 RTAGGEPLPLDD
+1376 LDD

-1397 HYFHNLKESNA
+1397 HYFHNLKV

>member
-1 MAFTVYE
+1 MRRLILLLLTG
-8 THTHTLASWLVVK
+8 
-21 SWTVLS
+21 TVLA

-40 LKHTARWNG
+40 LKHTARWSG

-116 LQEATAHRL
+116 LQDATAHRL

-164 VCITLHASLGSRT
+164 VCITLHATFGTKT

-191 LSELTIP
+191 LAELTVP

-213 TVKLAYSA
+213 TVRLAYSA
-221 AEASSGESGDGACG
+221 AEASGGEGGESACG
-235 RISVQPAWP
+235 RVSVQPAWP
-244 LGSVTLAGARAG
+244 LGTVTLAGARAG
-256 YREARAGDSALLL
+256 YREARAGDAALLL

-291 HTIGHVIIRMKVKSG
+291 HTIGHVVIRMKVKSG

-321 TAEVKPRTATV
+321 TAEVKARAATV
-332 TATRLEQPLQ
+332 TATRLEQPLRD
-342 DDGGLNT
+342 DDGLDT
-349 DIEESGGAG
+349 QEEEGSGAG
-358 GPGWEEI
+358 GPGWEEV

-377 GDNEGSEGESGRG
+377 GEAEASEGESGRG

-402 NPTTT
+402 APTTT
-407 STTEEPPHEH
+407 VTTEEPPHEH

-528 YPLEIDVD
+528 YPLEVDVD
-536 DNRLSQIKGWKV
+536 DSRLSQIKGWRV
-548 SDDANTKDRMKRSL
+548 SDDASSKDRMKRSL
-562 LARGWGGTRPD
+562 SARGWGGARPD
-573 GTNSLTD
+573 NTNSLTD
-580 QRLCR
+580 QRSCR
-585 LRYQQSNVETFIE
+585 MRYQQSNVEVFARFLAKDHDSGRVSYFVSRRTWLKVTELVLSLMRVADPRIASLRGKVLQGRTPGRTE
-598 RLVIE
+598 VQVLSPITGARLTTYFGTGRVI
-603 RGLSYI
+603 GL
-609 GQTKRSIGT
+609 REV
-618 RVKEHIADMKHRR
+618 RV
-631 ENKSAVCEHALGGP
+631 
-645 NHYIRFDRPQIL
+645 
-657 AAAIEIKKYPNFN
+657 
-670 REDGWYIPPAW
+670 
-681 ELIIQ
+681 
-686 EIKSQP
+686 
-692 RASATSATADG
+692 
-703 IAPEGAS
+703 
-710 QKIFTMN
+710 MN

-732 LQLNISPDSTIT
+732 LQLNISPDTAIEN
-744 DGYVSE
+744 GYVSE
-750 TTYQVSG
+750 TTVTRRLTAQYQEGLLDIDIEFSDKSRTALRDVAVS
-757 VDSSGERRG
+757 
-766 VHIPSA
+766 
-772 GATHLR
+772 
-778 PTAEHF
+778 
-784 IRPPS
+784 
-789 PTDTCQKPLPLDYF
+789 DYY
-803 LLVES
+803 LVVES

-850 GPLRRVALPGKG
+850 GPIRRVALPGKG
-862 DAKTPANIK
+862 DTKTPANIK
-871 NIPGALASAAAS
+871 NIPGALATAAAS

-903 DIMVRGGLR
+903 DIMARGGIR
-912 SGLSELTDA
+912 NGMNDLSDV
-921 LKGYG
+921 LKAF
-926 NSMKDE
+926 SPFKDE

-944 GASIFRSNPS
+944 GSIFRNSPAHTRHQQPHSNS
-954 VHNRHAP
+954 I
-961 SNNMRPVEI
+961 SPVEI
-970 GMSVLLGV
+970 GMYVLLGA
-978 FCLAIV
+978 FCFAIV

-993 AFRLKPVRAEGGG
+993 ASRLKPTGEVGAVTGARAIPGV
-1006 RTMPNMAEGGRMQV
+1006 AEGGRLQV

-1026 TLGISR
+1026 TLGLAR
-1032 EKTSSESTTNAH
+1032 EKPNRESTTNAH

-1070 TDNANAQEMRITA
+1070 DNGNEMRITA

-1091 DPDDAIRD
+1091 DPDDAIRE

-1113 IELPSQSDK
+1113 IELPSQND
-1122 RSAID
+1122 RRID

-1135 ARHTRQHSG
+1135 SRHARQQSG
-1144 DGHWQSEP
+1144 DGHWQPEP
-1152 GQEEYRPPVPPH
+1152 GDEYRPPVPPH
-1164 RNAST
+1164 RAPASA
-1169 PQPQVPVPPR
+1169 PAPAAHPHVPVPPR
-1179 NPSKI
+1179 NPKI
-1184 LPETVMP
+1184 LPEVVMP
-1191 PARRSHSRNHHK
+1191 PTRRSHSRSHHK
-1203 KHDRDHESTKISP
+1203 KYDRDHD
-1216 ENYRRSDRIIDLNKS
+1216 RRSPDNARRPDRIIDLNKID
-1231 EAPYI
+1231 APYV
-1236 SSRDIKDYKRE
+1236 SSRDMKEYKRDSNPPLE
-1247 ANMMNHRNDFDDNPV
+1247 NPV
-1262 EKLTNKEDCAR
+1262 EQLTNKEDCAR

-1286 NKDYREIVGLNR
+1286 NKDYREIVALNR

-1312 PEYNMHDSGIG
+1312 PDYMHDSGIG

-1332 NRSKEPK
+1332 NRSKESNHK
-1339 GEFVEAAANQNK
+1339 GDFVETSNQNK
-1351 GSSSPEVKRATIV
+1351 GESSSPEVKRATIV
-1364 GNPMFSRAEDGD
+1364 GNPMYSRAG
-1376 RTAGGEPLPLDD
+1376 AGAGAGAEAAAGAELDMD
-1388 LHMDYDQIM
+1388 ELQMDYEQIM
-1397 HYFHNLKESNA
+1397 HYFHNLKV

>member
-1 MAFTVYE
+1 MSF
-8 THTHTLASWLVVK
+8 HTSPVKKIKMRALILLLLTGAVLA
-21 SWTVLS
+21 

-54 EPMGTALPGA
+54 EPVGTALPGA

-116 LQEATAHRL
+116 LQDATAHRL
-125 DVSAHLVFRE
+125 DVSAHLVFRD

-149 GGEGGARRAAARPRR
+149 GGEGGTRRAATRPRR
-164 VCITLHASLGSRT
+164 VCITLHASIGTKT
-177 LTATCGP
+177 LTASCGP

-191 LSELTIP
+191 LAELTVP
-198 AAWWPADGKGKRPPR
+198 AAWWPADGKGKRPPKNVR
-213 TVKLAYSA
+213 LAYSA
-221 AEASSGESGDGACG
+221 AEASSGESQEGACG
-235 RISVQPAWP
+235 RVSVQPAWP

-256 YREARAGDSALLL
+256 YREARAGDTALLL

-279 LHLPFVVRRDAS
+279 LHLPFVIRRDAS
-291 HTIGHVIIRMKVKSG
+291 HSIGHVVIRIKVKSG
-306 LRLVSVTAANSRWAV
+306 LRLVSVSAANSHWAV
-321 TAEVKPRTATV
+321 TAEVKPRAATV
-332 TATRLEQPLQ
+332 TATRLDQPLRD
-342 DDGGLNT
+342 DDGLDT
-349 DIEESGGAG
+349 DVEENSGAG

-377 GDNEGSEGESGRG
+377 GDAEGSEGESGRG
-390 TARLSWS
+390 TARLTWS
-397 ARVSA
+397 AKVSSSSS
-402 NPTTT
+402 TG
-407 STTEEPPHEH
+407 STTEETPHEH

-548 SDDANTKDRMKRSL
+548 SEDSNAKDRLKRSL
-562 LARGWGGTRPD
+562 SSRGWGGARPD
-573 GTNSLTD
+573 GSNSLTD
-580 QRLCR
+580 QRTCR
-585 LRYQQSNVETFIE
+585 LRYQQSNVEVYARFLAKDHDSGRVSYFVSRRTWLKVTELVLSLMRVSDPRIASLRE
-598 RLVIE
+598 RVLQGRSTGRTEVQVLSPITGRVI
-603 RGLSYI
+603 GL
-609 GQTKRSIGT
+609 REV
-618 RVKEHIADMKHRR
+618 RV
-631 ENKSAVCEHALGGP
+631 V
-645 NHYIRFDRPQIL
+645 
-657 AAAIEIKKYPNFN
+657 
-670 REDGWYIPPAW
+670 
-681 ELIIQ
+681 
-686 EIKSQP
+686 
-692 RASATSATADG
+692 
-703 IAPEGAS
+703 
-710 QKIFTMN
+710 N

-732 LQLNISPDSTIT
+732 LQLNISPDTAIEN
-744 DGYVSE
+744 GYVSE
-750 TTYQVSG
+750 TTVTRRLTAQYQEGLLDIDIEFSDGSHTALRDVAVS
-757 VDSSGERRG
+757 
-766 VHIPSA
+766 
-772 GATHLR
+772 
-778 PTAEHF
+778 
-784 IRPPS
+784 
-789 PTDTCQKPLPLDYF
+789 DYY

-808 LDPEVVAFAPMLAS
+808 LDAEVVAFAPMLAS
-822 KHPRV
+822 RHPRV

-842 LTPEQCRS
+842 LTPEQCRV

-862 DAKTPANIK
+862 DTKTPANIK
-871 NIPGALASAAAS
+871 NIPGALATAAAS
-883 VDVDFSGGDA
+883 VDVDFSGGDV

-903 DIMVRGGLR
+903 DIMARGGLR
-912 SGLSELTDA
+912 NGMSDLSDV
-921 LKGYG
+921 LKGF
-926 NSMKDE
+926 SPFKDE

-944 GASIFRSNPS
+944 GSIFRSNS
-954 VHNRHAP
+954 AVHPRHQQP
-961 SNNMRPVEI
+961 HMTPVEI
-970 GMSVLLGV
+970 GMYVLLGA
-978 FCLAIV
+978 FCFAIV

-993 AFRLKPVRAEGGG
+993 ASRLKPATVEGGIGGG
-1006 RTMPNMAEGGRMQV
+1006 RSLPAVAEGGRLQV

-1026 TLGISR
+1026 TLGLARDKPS
-1032 EKTSSESTTNAH
+1032 TESTTNAH

-1055 RNGNRHP
+1055 RNGNRQL
-1062 ANRNSTQP
+1062 ANRNSAQP
-1070 TDNANAQEMRITA
+1070 TDKSNNNQEMRITS

-1091 DPDDAIRD
+1091 DPEDAIRD

-1113 IELPSQSDK
+1113 IELPSQNEK
-1122 RSAID
+1122 KERVID

-1135 ARHTRQHSG
+1135 ARHTRQHSA
-1144 DGHWQSEP
+1144 DGHWQVDGADSD
-1152 GQEEYRPPVPPH
+1152 EYRPPVPPH
-1164 RNAST
+1164 RNSST
-1169 PQPQVPVPPR
+1169 SQPQIPVPPR
-1179 NPSKI
+1179 NTNKS

-1191 PARRSHSRNHHK
+1191 PTRRNHSRNHHK
-1203 KHDRDHESTKISP
+1203 KHDREPEPPKRSP
-1216 ENYRRSDRIIDLNKS
+1216 ENARRTERIIDLNKTD
-1231 EAPYI
+1231 APYMT
-1236 SSRDIKDYKRE
+1236 RETKDYK
-1247 ANMMNHRNDFDDNPV
+1247 NDSYTMQYDTDLEDNPV

-1298 GTDDSRRTFAKPQS
+1298 GTDDLRRTFAKPDS
-1312 PEYNMHDSGIG
+1312 PDYMHDSGIG
-1323 LPEVQMRHK
+1323 LPDMQMRHVT
-1332 NRSKEPK
+1332 RPKESNIK
-1339 GEFVEAAANQNK
+1339 GDYVDPGAQNK
-1351 GSSSPEVKRATIV
+1351 ESSSPEVKRATIV
-1364 GNPMFSRAEDGD
+1364 GNPMYSRNSTDAPVESLG
-1376 RTAGGEPLPLDD
+1376 LDD

-1397 HYFHNLKESNA
+1397 HYFHNLKV

>member
-1 MAFTVYE
+1 MRRLILLLLTGTA
-8 THTHTLASWLVVK
+8 LA
-21 SWTVLS
+21 

-40 LKHTARWNG
+40 LKHTARWSG
-49 AGPPP
+49 SGPPP
-54 EPMGTALPGA
+54 EPMGTALPGS

-116 LQEATAHRL
+116 LQDATAHRL

-135 LPRDAPVLRVLFHT
+135 LPRDSPVLRVLFHT
-149 GGEGGARRAAARPRR
+149 GGEGGARRAATRPRR
-164 VCITLHASLGSRT
+164 VCITLHASLGSRS

-191 LSELTIP
+191 LAELTVP

-213 TVKLAYSA
+213 TVRLAYSA
-221 AEASSGESGDGACG
+221 AEASSSDNGDGACG
-235 RISVQPAWP
+235 RVSVQPAWP
-244 LGSVTLAGARAG
+244 LGFVTLAGARAG
-256 YREARAGDSALLL
+256 YREARAGDAALLL
-269 PRAPLYPHSR
+269 PRASLYPHSR
-279 LHLPFVVRRDAS
+279 LHLPFVVRRDTS
-291 HTIGHVIIRMKVKSG
+291 HNIGHVVIRMKVKSG
-306 LRLVSVTAANSRWAV
+306 LRLVGVTAANSRWAV
-321 TAEVKPRTATV
+321 TAEVKPRAATV
-332 TATRLEQPLQ
+332 TATRLEQPLRD
-342 DDGGLNT
+342 DDGLDT
-349 DIEESGGAG
+349 DVEETSGAG
-358 GPGWEEI
+358 GPGWEEV

-377 GDNEGSEGESGRG
+377 SDTEGSEGESGRG

-397 ARVSA
+397 ARVSS
-402 NPTTT
+402 TSTST
-407 STTEEPPHEH
+407 STTEDPPHEH

-528 YPLEIDVD
+528 NPLEIDVD

-548 SDDANTKDRMKRSL
+548 SDESNSKDRLRRSL
-562 LARGWGGTRPD
+562 TARGWGGARPD

-580 QRLCR
+580 QRTCR
-585 LRYQQSNVETFIE
+585 LRYQQSNVEVYARFLAKDHDSGRVSYFVSRRTWLKVTE
-598 RLVIE
+598 LVLSLMRVSDPRIASL
-603 RGLSYI
+603 RGRVLQGRSTGRTEVQVLSPITGRVI
-609 GQTKRSIGT
+609 GVREV
-618 RVKEHIADMKHRR
+618 RV
-631 ENKSAVCEHALGGP
+631 V
-645 NHYIRFDRPQIL
+645 
-657 AAAIEIKKYPNFN
+657 
-670 REDGWYIPPAW
+670 
-681 ELIIQ
+681 
-686 EIKSQP
+686 
-692 RASATSATADG
+692 
-703 IAPEGAS
+703 
-710 QKIFTMN
+710 N

-732 LQLNISPDSTIT
+732 LQLNISPDSAIEN
-744 DGYVSE
+744 GYVSE
-750 TTYQVSG
+750 TTVTRRLTAQYQEGLLDIDMEFSDGSRTALRDVAVS
-757 VDSSGERRG
+757 
-766 VHIPSA
+766 
-772 GATHLR
+772 
-778 PTAEHF
+778 
-784 IRPPS
+784 
-789 PTDTCQKPLPLDYF
+789 DYY

-822 KHPRV
+822 RHPRV

-883 VDVDFSGGDA
+883 VDVDFSGGDV

-903 DIMVRGGLR
+903 DIMARGGVR
-912 SGLSELTDA
+912 TGMADLSDV
-921 LKGYG
+921 LKGF
-926 NSMKDE
+926 SPFKDE

-944 GASIFRSNPS
+944 GSIFRTNSA
-954 VHNRHAP
+954 VHPRHP
-961 SNNMRPVEI
+961 PPHMSPVEI
-970 GMSVLLGV
+970 GMYVLLGA
-978 FCLAIV
+978 FCFAIV

-993 AFRLKPVRAEGGG
+993 ASRLKPVGTEGGTAIG
-1006 RTMPNMAEGGRMQV
+1006 RSMPAMAEGGRLQV

-1026 TLGISR
+1026 TLGLARDKPSR
-1032 EKTSSESTTNAH
+1032 ESTTNAH

-1055 RNGNRHP
+1055 RNGNRHV

-1070 TDNANAQEMRITA
+1070 VDNANSNHEMRITA

-1091 DPDDAIRD
+1091 DPDDAIKD

-1113 IELPSQSDK
+1113 IELPSQND
-1122 RSAID
+1122 RRERVID

-1135 ARHTRQHSG
+1135 VRHTRQPSG
-1144 DGHWQSEP
+1144 DGHWQADSSH
-1152 GQEEYRPPVPPH
+1152 QDDYRPPVPPH
-1164 RNAST
+1164 RNSST
-1169 PQPQVPVPPR
+1169 PQPQLPVPPR
-1179 NPSKI
+1179 NPNKI
-1184 LPETVMP
+1184 LPEAVMP
-1191 PARRSHSRNHHK
+1191 PTRRSHSRNHHK
-1203 KHDRDHESTKISP
+1203 RHERDHESKRSP
-1216 ENYRRSDRIIDLNKS
+1216 EHGRRSDRIIDLNKVD
-1231 EAPYI
+1231 APYL
-1236 SSRDIKDYKRE
+1236 SSRDMKDYKRE
-1247 ANMMNHRNDFDDNPV
+1247 SNLIHHNDIGDNPV

-1273 LFEFDNDAPLIME
+1273 LFEFDNDAPLVME

-1298 GTDDSRRTFAKPQS
+1298 GTEDSRRTFVKPQS
-1312 PEYNMHDSGIG
+1312 PDYMHDSGIG
-1323 LPEVQMRHK
+1323 LPELQMRHK
-1332 NRSKEPK
+1332 TRSKEPK
-1339 GEFVEAAANQNK
+1339 GDFVEAQTK

-1364 GNPMFSRAEDGD
+1364 GNPMYSR
-1376 RTAGGEPLPLDD
+1376 GGEGRDDAEPRPDAVEALGLDD
-1388 LHMDYDQIM
+1388 LHMDYNQIM

>member
-1 MAFTVYE
+1 MQRSVLLLLLTG
-8 THTHTLASWLVVK
+8 
-21 SWTVLS
+21 TVLA

-40 LKHTARWNG
+40 LKHTPRWNG

-106 PPRRNATLLE
+106 PPKRNATLME

-149 GGEGGARRAAARPRR
+149 GGEGGARRAATRPRR
-164 VCITLHASLGSRT
+164 VCITLHASLGSKS
-177 LTATCGP
+177 LMATCGP

-191 LSELTIP
+191 LAELTVP

-213 TVKLAYSA
+213 TVRLAYSA
-221 AEASSGESGDGACG
+221 TEAGTGESGEDACG
-235 RISVQPAWP
+235 RVSVQPAWP

-256 YREARAGDSALLL
+256 YREARAGDAALLL

-279 LHLPFVVRRDAS
+279 IHLPFVVRRDS
-291 HTIGHVIIRMKVKSG
+291 THTIGHVVIRMKVKSG
-306 LRLVSVTAANSRWAV
+306 LRLLSVTAANSRWAV
-321 TAEVKPRTATV
+321 TAEVKTRSATV
-332 TATRLEQPLQ
+332 TATRLEQPLR
-342 DDGGLNT
+342 DDDELDMDG
-349 DIEESGGAG
+349 DESSGAG
-358 GPGWEEI
+358 GPGWEEV

-377 GDNEGSEGESGRG
+377 GDAEGSEGESGRG

-397 ARVSA
+397 AKVSS
-402 NPTTT
+402 T
-407 STTEEPPHEH
+407 STTASTTETSPHEH

-446 VLTGRQVSQAMKV
+446 VLTGRQVSQSMKV

-528 YPLEIDVD
+528 NPLEIDVD

-548 SDDANTKDRMKRSL
+548 SDDANSKDRLRRSL
-562 LARGWGGTRPD
+562 SSRGWGGSRPD
-573 GTNSLTD
+573 NTNSLTD
-580 QRLCR
+580 QRSCR
-585 LRYQQSNVETFIE
+585 LRYQQSNVEVYARFLAKDHDSGRVSYFVSRRTWLKVTE
-598 RLVIE
+598 LVMSLMRVADLRIATL
-603 RGLSYI
+603 RGKVLQGRSTGRTEVQVLSPITGRVI
-609 GQTKRSIGT
+609 GLREV
-618 RVKEHIADMKHRR
+618 RV
-631 ENKSAVCEHALGGP
+631 G
-645 NHYIRFDRPQIL
+645 
-657 AAAIEIKKYPNFN
+657 
-670 REDGWYIPPAW
+670 
-681 ELIIQ
+681 
-686 EIKSQP
+686 
-692 RASATSATADG
+692 
-703 IAPEGAS
+703 
-710 QKIFTMN
+710 N

-732 LQLNISPDSTIT
+732 LQLNISPDTAIEN
-744 DGYVSE
+744 GYVSE
-750 TTYQVSG
+750 TTVTRRLTAQYQEGLLDIDLEFSDGSRTALRDVAVS
-757 VDSSGERRG
+757 
-766 VHIPSA
+766 
-772 GATHLR
+772 
-778 PTAEHF
+778 
-784 IRPPS
+784 
-789 PTDTCQKPLPLDYF
+789 DYF

-827 IAVGEGSGELLRVTL
+827 IAIGEGSGELLRVTL

-862 DAKTPANIK
+862 DTKTPANIK
-871 NIPGALASAAAS
+871 NIPGALATAAAS
-883 VDVDFSGGDA
+883 VDVDFSGGDI

-903 DIMVRGGLR
+903 DIMARGGLR
-912 SGLSELTDA
+912 SGMSELGEV
-921 LKGYG
+921 LKGI
-926 NSMKDE
+926 SPFKDE
-932 NNHEPTVQAQQY
+932 NNHEPTVQAQHY
-944 GASIFRSNPS
+944 NSIFRPNSAQHPRQ
-954 VHNRHAP
+954 HQTPH
-961 SNNMRPVEI
+961 MTPVEI
-970 GMSVLLGV
+970 GMYVLLGA
-978 FCLAIV
+978 FCFAIV

-993 AFRLKPVRAEGGG
+993 ASRLKPAGTEGGG
-1006 RTMPNMAEGGRMQV
+1006 GVCRKMPALAEGGRLQV

-1026 TLGISR
+1026 TLGLARDKPSR
-1032 EKTSSESTTNAH
+1032 ESTTNAH

-1070 TDNANAQEMRITA
+1070 TDNGNHEIRITA

-1113 IELPSQSDK
+1113 IELPSQNDRK
-1122 RSAID
+1122 VID
-1127 STTYCKKP
+1127 TTTYCKKP

-1144 DGHWQSEP
+1144 DVHWQPDSNDP
-1152 GQEEYRPPVPPH
+1152 DDYRPPVPPH
-1164 RNAST
+1164 RNSSTT

-1191 PARRSHSRNHHK
+1191 PTRRSYSRNHHK
-1203 KHDRDHESTKISP
+1203 KHDREQEPSKRSP
-1216 ENYRRSDRIIDLNKS
+1216 EIGRPDRIINLNKTD
-1231 EAPYI
+1231 APYI
-1236 SSRDIKDYKRE
+1236 SKRDMKEQSKRDSASMQNR
-1247 ANMMNHRNDFDDNPV
+1247 ANLEDNAV
-1262 EKLTNKEDCAR
+1262 EQLTNKDDCAR

-1298 GTDDSRRTFAKPQS
+1298 GTDDSRRTFAKPES
-1312 PEYNMHDSGIG
+1312 PDYMHDSGIG
-1323 LPEVQMRHK
+1323 LPEIQMRHK
-1332 NRSKEPK
+1332 NKNKDTK
-1339 GEFVEAAANQNK
+1339 GDFVDAVNQNK
-1351 GSSSPEVKRATIV
+1351 GNNSPEVKRATIV
-1364 GNPMFSRAEDGD
+1364 GNPMFSREEAASRCDAPVESLG
-1376 RTAGGEPLPLDD
+1376 LDD

-1397 HYFHNLKESNA
+1397 HYFHNLKV

>member
-1 MAFTVYE
+1 MRR
-8 THTHTLASWLVVK
+8 LVLLLLTGV
-21 SWTVLS
+21 VFA

-40 LKHTARWNG
+40 LKHTARWSG
-49 AGPPP
+49 SGPPP

-106 PPRRNATLLE
+106 PPRRNATLVE
-116 LQEATAHRL
+116 LQDATAHRL

-135 LPRDAPVLRVLFHT
+135 LPKDAPVLRVLFHT

-164 VCITLHASLGSRT
+164 VCITLHASLGTKT

-191 LSELTIP
+191 LAELTVP

-213 TVKLAYSA
+213 TMKLAYSA
-221 AEASSGESGDGACG
+221 AEASGGESGEGVCG
-235 RISVQPAWP
+235 KVSVQPAWP
-244 LGSVTLAGARAG
+244 LGTVTLSGARAG
-256 YREARAGDSALLL
+256 YREARAGDTALLL
-269 PRAPLYPHSR
+269 PRAPLYPHFR
-279 LHLPFVVRRDAS
+279 LHLPFVIRRDTS
-291 HTIGHVIIRMKVKSG
+291 HSIGHVVIRMKVKSG
-306 LRLVSVTAANSRWAV
+306 LRLVSVTTANSQWAV
-321 TAEVKPRTATV
+321 TAEVKPRAATV
-332 TATRLEQPLQ
+332 TATRLEQPLR
-342 DDGGLNT
+342 DDDNLDT
-349 DIEESGGAG
+349 DVEESTGAG

-371 VGAEGE
+371 VGSEGE
-377 GDNEGSEGESGRG
+377 GDAEGSEGESGRG
-390 TARLSWS
+390 TARISWS
-397 ARVSA
+397 AKVSA
-402 NPTTT
+402 TPSAT
-407 STTEEPPHEH
+407 STTEETPHEH

-548 SDDANTKDRMKRSL
+548 SDEANAKDRLRRSL
-562 LARGWGGTRPD
+562 SSRGWGGSRPD
-573 GTNSLTD
+573 TPNSLTD
-580 QRLCR
+580 QRSCR
-585 LRYQQSNVETFIE
+585 LRYQQSNVEVYARFLAKDHDSGRVSYFVSRRTWLKVTELVLSLMRVSDPRIASLRE
-598 RLVIE
+598 RVLQGRSTGRTEVQVLSPITGRVI
-603 RGLSYI
+603 GL
-609 GQTKRSIGT
+609 REV
-618 RVKEHIADMKHRR
+618 RV
-631 ENKSAVCEHALGGP
+631 V
-645 NHYIRFDRPQIL
+645 
-657 AAAIEIKKYPNFN
+657 
-670 REDGWYIPPAW
+670 
-681 ELIIQ
+681 
-686 EIKSQP
+686 
-692 RASATSATADG
+692 
-703 IAPEGAS
+703 
-710 QKIFTMN
+710 N

-732 LQLNISPDSTIT
+732 LQLNISPDTAIEN
-744 DGYVSE
+744 GYVSE
-750 TTYQVSG
+750 TTVTRRLTAQYQEGLLDIDIEFSDGSHTALRDVAVS
-757 VDSSGERRG
+757 
-766 VHIPSA
+766 
-772 GATHLR
+772 
-778 PTAEHF
+778 
-784 IRPPS
+784 
-789 PTDTCQKPLPLDYF
+789 DYY

-808 LDPEVVAFAPMLAS
+808 LDTEVVAFAPMLAS
-822 KHPRV
+822 RHPRV

-862 DAKTPANIK
+862 DTKTPANIK
-871 NIPGALASAAAS
+871 NIPGALASAAAG

-903 DIMVRGGLR
+903 DIMARGGVR
-912 SGLSELTDA
+912 TGMSDLSDV
-921 LKGYG
+921 LKGF
-926 NSMKDE
+926 SPFKDE

-944 GASIFRSNPS
+944 GSIFRSNTALHP
-954 VHNRHAP
+954 RHP
-961 SNNMRPVEI
+961 PQSNMSQVEI
-970 GMSVLLGV
+970 GMFVLLGA
-978 FCLAIV
+978 FCFAIV

-993 AFRLKPVRAEGGG
+993 AYRLKPAGAEGAAGAGG
-1006 RTMPNMAEGGRMQV
+1006 AGCAESAR
-1020 AGLVGT
+1020 AAPLT
-1026 TLGISR
+1026 TLALAR
-1032 EKTSSESTTNAH
+1032 DKPARDSTTNAH

-1055 RNGNRHP
+1055 RNGNRQP
-1062 ANRNSTQP
+1062 ANVDRNSTHLIEKG
-1070 TDNANAQEMRITA
+1070 NNNREMRITA

-1091 DPDDAIRD
+1091 DPDDAIRE

-1113 IELPSQSDK
+1113 IELPSQSERRD
-1122 RSAID
+1122 RVID

-1135 ARHTRQHSG
+1135 SRHNRQNSG
-1144 DGHWQSEP
+1144 DGHWQMDTSNEDD
-1152 GQEEYRPPVPPH
+1152 YRPPVPPH
-1164 RNAST
+1164 RNSST

-1179 NPSKI
+1179 NSNKI
-1184 LPETVMP
+1184 LPDTVMP
-1191 PARRSHSRNHHK
+1191 PTRRSHSRNHHK
-1203 KHDRDHESTKISP
+1203 KHDREYDTKRSP
-1216 ENYRRSDRIIDLNKS
+1216 ENGRRSDRIIDLNRMD
-1231 EAPYI
+1231 APYM
-1236 SSRDIKDYKRE
+1236 SSRDIKDQYKRDSYPLQL
-1247 ANMMNHRNDFDDNPV
+1247 RNEFDDNPV
-1262 EKLTNKEDCAR
+1262 EKLTNKDDCAK

-1298 GTDDSRRTFAKPQS
+1298 GTDDSRRTFVKPES
-1312 PEYNMHDSGIG
+1312 PDYMHDSGIG

-1332 NRSKEPK
+1332 SKNKESNAKSDFVDPTNQTK
-1339 GEFVEAAANQNK
+1339 G
-1351 GSSSPEVKRATIV
+1351 GSSPEVKRATIV
-1364 GNPMFSRAEDGD
+1364 GNPMYSRGD
-1376 RTAGGEPLPLDD
+1376 DELRADAPVESLGLDD

>member
-1 MAFTVYE
+1 MQLFILLLLTGAIC
-8 THTHTLASWLVVK
+8 A
-21 SWTVLS
+21 

-116 LQEATAHRL
+116 LQDATAHRL

-149 GGEGGARRAAARPRR
+149 GGEGGTRRAATRPRR
-164 VCITLHASLGSRT
+164 VCITLHASLGSKT

-191 LSELTIP
+191 LAELTVP

-213 TVKLAYSA
+213 TMKLAYSA
-221 AEASSGESGDGACG
+221 AEASSGETGEGACG
-235 RISVQPAWP
+235 RVSVQPAWP
-244 LGSVTLAGARAG
+244 LGTVTLAGARAG
-256 YREARAGDSALLL
+256 YRESRAGDTALLL

-279 LHLPFVVRRDAS
+279 LHLPFVIRRDS
-291 HTIGHVIIRMKVKSG
+291 NHPIGHVVIKIKVKSG
-306 LRLVSVTAANSRWAV
+306 LRLMSVSAANSRWAV
-321 TAEVKPRTATV
+321 TAEVKPRAATV
-332 TATRLEQPLQ
+332 TATRLEQPLRD
-342 DDGGLNT
+342 DDGLDT
-349 DIEESGGAG
+349 DVEESTGAG

-371 VGAEGE
+371 VGAESE
-377 GDNEGSEGESGRG
+377 GDAEGSEGESGRG
-390 TARLSWS
+390 TSRISWS
-397 ARVSA
+397 AKVSSS
-402 NPTTT
+402 PTATA
-407 STTEEPPHEH
+407 TTEETPHEH

-536 DNRLSQIKGWKV
+536 DSRLSQIKGWKV
-548 SDDANTKDRMKRSL
+548 SDEASVKDRLKRSL
-562 LARGWGGTRPD
+562 SSRGWGGSRPEAP
-573 GTNSLTD
+573 NSLTE
-580 QRLCR
+580 QRSCR
-585 LRYQQSNVETFIE
+585 LRYQQSNVEVYARFLAKDHDSGRVSYFVSRRTWLKVTE
-598 RLVIE
+598 LVLFLMRVSDPRIASLRDRVLQGRSTGRTE
-603 RGLSYI
+603 VQVLSPITGRVIGL
-609 GQTKRSIGT
+609 REV
-618 RVKEHIADMKHRR
+618 RV
-631 ENKSAVCEHALGGP
+631 V
-645 NHYIRFDRPQIL
+645 
-657 AAAIEIKKYPNFN
+657 
-670 REDGWYIPPAW
+670 
-681 ELIIQ
+681 
-686 EIKSQP
+686 
-692 RASATSATADG
+692 
-703 IAPEGAS
+703 
-710 QKIFTMN
+710 N

-732 LQLNISPDSTIT
+732 LQLNISPDNAIEN
-744 DGYVSE
+744 GYVSE
-750 TTYQVSG
+750 TTVTRRLTAQYQEGLLDIDIEFSDGSHTALRDVAVS
-757 VDSSGERRG
+757 
-766 VHIPSA
+766 
-772 GATHLR
+772 
-778 PTAEHF
+778 
-784 IRPPS
+784 
-789 PTDTCQKPLPLDYF
+789 DYY

-808 LDPEVVAFAPMLAS
+808 LDSEVVAFAPMLAS
-822 KHPRV
+822 RHPRV

-842 LTPEQCRS
+842 LTPEQCRT

-862 DAKTPANIK
+862 DTKTPANIK
-871 NIPGALASAAAS
+871 NIPGALATAAAS
-883 VDVDFSGGDA
+883 VDVDFSGSDA

-903 DIMVRGGLR
+903 DIMARGGIRTALAD
-912 SGLSELTDA
+912 LSDVIN
-921 LKGYG
+921 KGF
-926 NSMKDE
+926 SPFKDE

-944 GASIFRSNPS
+944 GSIFRGNTA
-954 VHNRHAP
+954 VHPRHP
-961 SNNMRPVEI
+961 PPRMTPVEI
-970 GMSVLLGV
+970 GMYVLLGA

-993 AFRLKPVRAEGGG
+993 ASRLKPGEAGEARAEP
-1006 RTMPNMAEGGRMQV
+1006 RPAAPAPRDKPV
-1020 AGLVGT
+1020 
-1026 TLGISR
+1026 R
-1032 EKTSSESTTNAH
+1032 ESTTNAH

-1070 TDNANAQEMRITA
+1070 PDKSNNNQEMRITS

-1113 IELPSQSDK
+1113 IELPSQSE
-1122 RSAID
+1122 RRPID

-1144 DGHWQSEP
+1144 DGHWQADSNE
-1152 GQEEYRPPVPPH
+1152 QDDYRPPVPPH
-1164 RNAST
+1164 RNTST

-1179 NPSKI
+1179 NPAKI

-1203 KHDRDHESTKISP
+1203 KHERESDVPKRSP
-1216 ENYRRSDRIIDLNKS
+1216 EGGRRSDRYSNLRIIDLNKAD
-1231 EAPYI
+1231 APYQ
-1236 SSRDIKDYKRE
+1236 SSRDLKDYKRDSYP
-1247 ANMMNHRNDFDDNPV
+1247 MQFRDDFDDNPV

-1298 GTDDSRRTFAKPQS
+1298 GTDDSRRTFAKPES
-1312 PEYNMHDSGIG
+1312 PDYMHDSGIG

-1332 NRSKEPK
+1332 SRPKESSAK
-1339 GEFVEAAANQNK
+1339 GEFVEAAKQNK
-1351 GSSSPEVKRATIV
+1351 GGSSPEVKRATIV
-1364 GNPMFSRAEDGD
+1364 GNPMYSRAADAPAESLG
-1376 RTAGGEPLPLDD
+1376 LDD

>member
-1 MAFTVYE
+1 MRR
-8 THTHTLASWLVVK
+8 LVLLLLTGV
-21 SWTVLS
+21 VFA

-106 PPRRNATLLE
+106 PPRRNASLVE
-116 LQEATAHRL
+116 LQDATAHRL

-135 LPRDAPVLRVLFHT
+135 LPKDAPVLRVLFHT

-164 VCITLHASLGSRT
+164 VCITLHASIGIKT

-191 LSELTIP
+191 LAELTVP

-213 TVKLAYSA
+213 TMKLAYSA
-221 AEASSGESGDGACG
+221 AEASSGETGEGVCG
-235 RISVQPAWP
+235 KVSVQPAWP
-244 LGSVTLAGARAG
+244 LGIVTLAGPRAG
-256 YREARAGDSALLL
+256 YREARAGDTALLL
-269 PRAPLYPHSR
+269 PRAPLYPHFR

-291 HTIGHVIIRMKVKSG
+291 HTIGHVVIRMKVKSG
-306 LRLVSVTAANSRWAV
+306 LRLVSVTAANSHWAV
-321 TAEVKPRTATV
+321 TAEVKPRAATV

-342 DDGGLNT
+342 DDDTLDG
-349 DIEESGGAG
+349 DVEETSSGPG
-358 GPGWEEI
+358 GPGWDEI

-377 GDNEGSEGESGRG
+377 GDAEGSEGESGRG
-390 TARLSWS
+390 TARISWS
-397 ARVSA
+397 AKVSSSPSA
-402 NPTTT
+402 T
-407 STTEEPPHEH
+407 STTEETPHEH

-548 SDDANTKDRMKRSL
+548 SDEANGKDRLRRSL
-562 LARGWGGTRPD
+562 SSRGWGGSRPD
-573 GTNSLTD
+573 APNSLTD
-580 QRLCR
+580 QRSCR
-585 LRYQQSNVETFIE
+585 LRYQQSNVEVYARFLAKDHDSGRVSYFVSRRTWLKVTE
-598 RLVIE
+598 LVLSLMRVSDPRIASLRDRVLQGRSTGRTE
-603 RGLSYI
+603 VQVLSPITGRVIGL
-609 GQTKRSIGT
+609 REV
-618 RVKEHIADMKHRR
+618 RV
-631 ENKSAVCEHALGGP
+631 V
-645 NHYIRFDRPQIL
+645 
-657 AAAIEIKKYPNFN
+657 
-670 REDGWYIPPAW
+670 
-681 ELIIQ
+681 
-686 EIKSQP
+686 
-692 RASATSATADG
+692 
-703 IAPEGAS
+703 
-710 QKIFTMN
+710 N
-717 DKVSISRLLVRVISG
+717 DKVSISRLFVRVISG
-732 LQLNISPDSTIT
+732 LQLNISPDTAIEN
-744 DGYVSE
+744 GYVSE
-750 TTYQVSG
+750 TTVTRRLTAQYQEGLLDIDIEFSDTTRTALRDVAVS
-757 VDSSGERRG
+757 
-766 VHIPSA
+766 
-772 GATHLR
+772 
-778 PTAEHF
+778 
-784 IRPPS
+784 
-789 PTDTCQKPLPLDYF
+789 DYY

-808 LDPEVVAFAPMLAS
+808 LDTEVVAFAPMLAS
-822 KHPRV
+822 RHPRV

-862 DAKTPANIK
+862 DTKTPANIK

-883 VDVDFSGGDA
+883 VDVDFSGSDA

-903 DIMVRGGLR
+903 DIMARGGVR
-912 SGLSELTDA
+912 TGISDLSDV
-921 LKGYG
+921 LKGF
-926 NSMKDE
+926 SPFKDE

-944 GASIFRSNPS
+944 GSIFRSNSALHP
-954 VHNRHAP
+954 RHP
-961 SNNMRPVEI
+961 PQNNMSKVEI
-970 GMSVLLGV
+970 GMFVLLGA

-993 AFRLKPVRAEGGG
+993 AYRLKPANADTNNGNARP
-1006 RTMPNMAEGGRMQV
+1006 MPAVAEGGRLQV

-1026 TLGISR
+1026 TLGLAKDKPPR
-1032 EKTSSESTTNAH
+1032 ESTTNAH

-1055 RNGNRHP
+1055 RNGTRHP
-1062 ANRNSTQP
+1062 VNRNSTQP
-1070 TDNANAQEMRITA
+1070 AEKTNNNQEMRITS

-1113 IELPSQSDK
+1113 IELPSQNEK
-1122 RSAID
+1122 RERVID

-1135 ARHTRQHSG
+1135 ARHNRQHSG
-1144 DGHWQSEP
+1144 DGHWQMDTSAEAD
-1152 GQEEYRPPVPPH
+1152 YRPPVPPH
-1164 RNAST
+1164 RNSST

-1179 NPSKI
+1179 NTTKI
-1184 LPETVMP
+1184 LSETVMP
-1191 PARRSHSRNHHK
+1191 PTRRSHSRNHHK
-1203 KHDRDHESTKISP
+1203 KHDREHDSKRSP
-1216 ENYRRSDRIIDLNKS
+1216 ENGRRPDRIIDLNKAES
-1231 EAPYI
+1231 PYM
-1236 SSRDIKDYKRE
+1236 SSRDIMDQYKRDSYPLQLRDE
-1247 ANMMNHRNDFDDNPV
+1247 FDNPV
-1262 EKLTNKEDCAR
+1262 EKLTNKDDCAR
-1273 LFEFDNDAPLIME
+1273 MFEFDNDAPLIME
-1286 NKDYREIVGLNR
+1286 KKDYREIVGLNR
-1298 GTDDSRRTFAKPQS
+1298 GTDDSRRTFVKPES
-1312 PEYNMHDSGIG
+1312 PDYMHDSGIG

-1332 NRSKEPK
+1332 NKNKESNNAK
-1339 GEFVEAAANQNK
+1339 GDFVELSTQTK
-1351 GSSSPEVKRATIV
+1351 GGSSPEVKRATIV
-1364 GNPMFSRAEDGD
+1364 GNPMYSRAPDEPRDA
-1376 RTAGGEPLPLDD
+1376 TEPLGLDD

>member
-1 MAFTVYE
+1 
-8 THTHTLASWLVVK
+8 
-21 SWTVLS
+21 
-27 VEVHFENKDSGFF
+27 
-40 LKHTARWNG
+40 
-49 AGPPP
+49 
-54 EPMGTALPGA
+54 MGTALPGA

-106 PPRRNATLLE
+106 PPRRNASLVE
-116 LQEATAHRL
+116 LQDATAHRL

-135 LPRDAPVLRVLFHT
+135 LPKDAPVLRVLFHT

-164 VCITLHASLGSRT
+164 VCITLHASIGNKI

-191 LSELTIP
+191 LAELTVP

-213 TVKLAYSA
+213 TMKLAYSA
-221 AEASSGESGDGACG
+221 AEASSGETGEGVCG
-235 RISVQPAWP
+235 KVSVQPAWP
-244 LGSVTLAGARAG
+244 LGIVTLAGPRAG
-256 YREARAGDSALLL
+256 YREARAGDTALLL
-269 PRAPLYPHSR
+269 PRAPLYPHFR

-291 HTIGHVIIRMKVKSG
+291 HTIGHVVIRMKVKSG
-306 LRLVSVTAANSRWAV
+306 LRLVSVTAANSHWAV
-321 TAEVKPRTATV
+321 TAEVKPRAATV
-332 TATRLEQPLQ
+332 TATRLEQPLR
-342 DDGGLNT
+342 DDDNLDTNV
-349 DIEESGGAG
+349 EESSGAG

-377 GDNEGSEGESGRG
+377 GDAEGSEGESGRG
-390 TARLSWS
+390 TARISWS
-397 ARVSA
+397 AKVSSSPSA
-402 NPTTT
+402 T
-407 STTEEPPHEH
+407 STTEETPHEH

-548 SDDANTKDRMKRSL
+548 SDEANGKDRLRRSL
-562 LARGWGGTRPD
+562 SSRGWGGSRPD
-573 GTNSLTD
+573 APNSLTD
-580 QRLCR
+580 QRSCR
-585 LRYQQSNVETFIE
+585 LRYQQSNVEVYARFLAKDHDSGRVSYFVSRRTWLKVTE
-598 RLVIE
+598 LVLSLMRVSDPRIASLRDRVLQGRSTGRTE
-603 RGLSYI
+603 VQVLSPITGRVIGL
-609 GQTKRSIGT
+609 REV
-618 RVKEHIADMKHRR
+618 RV
-631 ENKSAVCEHALGGP
+631 V
-645 NHYIRFDRPQIL
+645 
-657 AAAIEIKKYPNFN
+657 
-670 REDGWYIPPAW
+670 
-681 ELIIQ
+681 
-686 EIKSQP
+686 
-692 RASATSATADG
+692 
-703 IAPEGAS
+703 
-710 QKIFTMN
+710 N
-717 DKVSISRLLVRVISG
+717 DKVSISRLFVRVISG
-732 LQLNISPDSTIT
+732 LQLNISPDTAIEN
-744 DGYVSE
+744 GYVSE
-750 TTYQVSG
+750 TTVTRRLTAQYQEGLLDIDIEFSDTTRTALRDVAVS
-757 VDSSGERRG
+757 
-766 VHIPSA
+766 
-772 GATHLR
+772 
-778 PTAEHF
+778 
-784 IRPPS
+784 
-789 PTDTCQKPLPLDYF
+789 DYY

-808 LDPEVVAFAPMLAS
+808 LDTEVVAFAPMLAS
-822 KHPRV
+822 RHPRV

-871 NIPGALASAAAS
+871 NIPGALATAAAS
-883 VDVDFSGGDA
+883 VDVDFSGSDA

-903 DIMVRGGLR
+903 DIMARGGVR
-912 SGLSELTDA
+912 TGMSDLSDV
-921 LKGYG
+921 LKGF
-926 NSMKDE
+926 SPFKDE

-944 GASIFRSNPS
+944 GSIFRSNSALHP
-954 VHNRHAP
+954 RHPAQ
-961 SNNMRPVEI
+961 NNMSKVEI
-970 GMSVLLGV
+970 GMFVLLGA

-993 AFRLKPVRAEGGG
+993 AYRLKPANAETNNGNN
-1006 RTMPNMAEGGRMQV
+1006 RPMPAVVEGGRLQV

-1026 TLGISR
+1026 TLGLAKDKPPR
-1032 EKTSSESTTNAH
+1032 ESTTNAH

-1055 RNGNRHP
+1055 RNGTRHP
-1062 ANRNSTQP
+1062 VNRNSAQP
-1070 TDNANAQEMRITA
+1070 ADNGNNNQEMRITA

-1113 IELPSQSDK
+1113 IELPSQNEK
-1122 RSAID
+1122 RERVID
-1127 STTYCKKP
+1127 TTTYCKKP
-1135 ARHTRQHSG
+1135 ARQHNRQNSG
-1144 DGHWQSEP
+1144 DGHWQMDTGNEDD
-1152 GQEEYRPPVPPH
+1152 YRPPVPPH
-1164 RNAST
+1164 RNTST

-1179 NPSKI
+1179 NSAKI
-1184 LPETVMP
+1184 LSETVMP
-1191 PARRSHSRNHHK
+1191 PTRRSHSRNHHK
-1203 KHDRDHESTKISP
+1203 KHDREHDAKRSP
-1216 ENYRRSDRIIDLNKS
+1216 ENGRRPDRIIDLNKA
-1231 EAPYI
+1231 EAPYM
-1236 SSRDIKDYKRE
+1236 SGRDIMDQYKRDSYPLQLRDE
-1247 ANMMNHRNDFDDNPV
+1247 FDDNPV
-1262 EKLTNKEDCAR
+1262 EKLTNKDDCAR

-1286 NKDYREIVGLNR
+1286 KKDYREIIGLNR
-1298 GTDDSRRTFAKPQS
+1298 GTDDSRRTFVKPES
-1312 PEYNMHDSGIG
+1312 PDYMHDSGIG

-1332 NRSKEPK
+1332 NKNKESNNAK
-1339 GEFVEAAANQNK
+1339 GDFVELTTQTK
-1351 GSSSPEVKRATIV
+1351 GGSSPEVKRATIV
-1364 GNPMFSRAEDGD
+1364 GNPMYSRAPDGELRAD
-1376 RTAGGEPLPLDD
+1376 APVEPLGLDD

-1397 HYFHNLKESNA
+1397 HYFHNLKV

>member
-1 MAFTVYE
+1 MRSLILLMLTGTVF
-8 THTHTLASWLVVK
+8 A
-21 SWTVLS
+21 

-106 PPRRNATLLE
+106 PPRRNATLQE
-116 LQEATAHRL
+116 LQDATAHRL

-135 LPRDAPVLRVLFHT
+135 LPRDTPVLRVLFHT

-164 VCITLHASLGSRT
+164 VCITLHATLGTRT

-191 LSELTIP
+191 LAELTIP
-198 AAWWPADGKGKRPPR
+198 APWWPADGKGKRPPR
-213 TVKLAYSA
+213 TLRLAYSA
-221 AEASSGESGDGACG
+221 AEASSVESGENACG
-235 RISVQPAWP
+235 RVSVQPAWP
-244 LGSVTLAGARAG
+244 LGTVMLAGARAG
-256 YREARAGDSALLL
+256 YREARAGDDAALLL

-291 HTIGHVIIRMKVKSG
+291 HAIGHLVIRMKVKSG
-306 LRLVSVTAANSRWAV
+306 LRLVSVSAANSRWAV
-321 TAEVKPRTATV
+321 TTEVKARAATV
-332 TATRLEQPLQ
+332 TATRLEQPLRD
-342 DDGGLNT
+342 DDG
-349 DIEESGGAG
+349 IESQGEEDSGAG
-358 GPGWEEI
+358 GPGWEEV

-377 GDNEGSEGESGRG
+377 SDAEGSEGESGRG

-397 ARVSA
+397 TKLSA
-402 NPTTT
+402 GASTTA
-407 STTEEPPHEH
+407 TTEEPPHEH

-548 SDDANTKDRMKRSL
+548 SDDASTKDRMKRSL
-562 LARGWGGTRPD
+562 SARGWGGARPD
-573 GTNSLTD
+573 ATNALTD
-580 QRLCR
+580 QRSCR
-585 LRYQQSNVETFIE
+585 LRYQQSNVEVYARFLAKDHDSGRVSYFVSRRTWLKVTE
-598 RLVIE
+598 LVLSLMRVSDPRIASL
-603 RGLSYI
+603 RGRVLQGRTTGRTEVQVLSPITGRVI
-609 GQTKRSIGT
+609 GLREV
-618 RVKEHIADMKHRR
+618 RV
-631 ENKSAVCEHALGGP
+631 V
-645 NHYIRFDRPQIL
+645 
-657 AAAIEIKKYPNFN
+657 
-670 REDGWYIPPAW
+670 
-681 ELIIQ
+681 
-686 EIKSQP
+686 
-692 RASATSATADG
+692 
-703 IAPEGAS
+703 
-710 QKIFTMN
+710 N

-732 LQLNISPDSTIT
+732 LQLNISPDSAIEN
-744 DGYVSE
+744 GYVSE
-750 TTYQVSG
+750 TTVTRRLTAQYQEGLLDIDMEFSDGSRTALRDVDVS
-757 VDSSGERRG
+757 
-766 VHIPSA
+766 
-772 GATHLR
+772 
-778 PTAEHF
+778 
-784 IRPPS
+784 
-789 PTDTCQKPLPLDYF
+789 DYY
-803 LLVES
+803 LVVES

-871 NIPGALASAAAS
+871 NIPGALATAAAS

-903 DIMVRGGLR
+903 DIMARGQIH
-912 SGLSELTDA
+912 SDIYKIFSP
-921 LKGYG
+921 
-926 NSMKDE
+926 MKDE

-944 GASIFRSNPS
+944 GSIFKSIQS
-954 VHNRHAP
+954 HNRHVPAHAN
-961 SNNMRPVEI
+961 SISTVEI
-970 GMSVLLGV
+970 GMYVLLGA
-978 FCLAIV
+978 FCFAIM

-993 AFRLKPVRAEGGG
+993 AARMKPMRTEGGVAAG
-1006 RTMPNMAEGGRMQV
+1006 RLMPSVVEGGRLQV

-1026 TLGISR
+1026 TLGLAR
-1032 EKTSSESTTNAH
+1032 EKPNKESTTNAH

-1055 RNGNRHP
+1055 KNGNRH
-1062 ANRNSTQP
+1062 AALTNRNSTQP
-1070 TDNANAQEMRITA
+1070 DNGNEMRITA

-1091 DPDDAIRD
+1091 DPEDAIRD

-1113 IELPSQSDK
+1113 IELPSQND
-1122 RSAID
+1122 RCVID
-1127 STTYCKKP
+1127 TTTYSKKLP
-1135 ARHTRQHSG
+1135 RHTRQHPG
-1144 DGHWQSEP
+1144 DGNWQTESN
-1152 GQEEYRPPVPPH
+1152 GQDDYRPPVPPH
-1164 RNAST
+1164 RNPSA
-1169 PQPQVPVPPR
+1169 PQPQIPIPPR
-1179 NPSKI
+1179 NPNKI
-1184 LPETVMP
+1184 LPEAVMP
-1191 PARRSHSRNHHK
+1191 PTRRSHSRSHHK
-1203 KHDRDHESTKISP
+1203 KHDREHDFSKRSP
-1216 ENYRRSDRIIDLNKS
+1216 ENARRSDRIIDLNKTES
-1231 EAPYI
+1231 PYV
-1236 SSRDIKDYKRE
+1236 SSRDMKDYRRDS
-1247 ANMMNHRNDFDDNPV
+1247 NPILHRSDLEDNPV

-1286 NKDYREIVGLNR
+1286 NKDYREIIGLNR

-1312 PEYNMHDSGIG
+1312 PDYMHDSGIG
-1323 LPEVQMRHK
+1323 MPDVQMRHK
-1332 NRSKEPK
+1332 NRSKESNNAKPD
-1339 GEFVEAAANQNK
+1339 FVEASNPNK
-1351 GSSSPEVKRATIV
+1351 AGSSSPEVKRATIV
-1364 GNPMFSRAEDGD
+1364 GNPMYSRSATGTE
-1376 RTAGGEPLPLDD
+1376 GESGPEALGLDD

>member
-1 MAFTVYE
+1 MRLEKLKGWIFMVKQARKSSDTWRQDVRSLRESYVGKNEVYVGTVI
-8 THTHTLASWLVVK
+8 A
-21 SWTVLS
+21 

-40 LKHTARWNG
+40 IKHTARWNG

-54 EPMGTALPGA
+54 EPVGTALPGA

-116 LQEATAHRL
+116 LQDATAHRL

-149 GGEGGARRAAARPRR
+149 GGEGGTRRAATRPRR
-164 VCITLHASLGSRT
+164 VCITLHASLASKT
-177 LTATCGP
+177 LTASCGP

-191 LSELTIP
+191 LAELTVP

-213 TVKLAYSA
+213 NIRLAYSA
-221 AEASSGESGDGACG
+221 AEASSGESTEGVCG
-235 RISVQPAWP
+235 RVSVQPAWP
-244 LGSVTLAGARAG
+244 LGTVTLAGARAG

-279 LHLPFVVRRDAS
+279 LHLPFVIRRDAS
-291 HTIGHVIIRMKVKSG
+291 HSIGHVVIRMKVKSG
-306 LRLVSVTAANSRWAV
+306 LKLVSVSAANSHWAV
-321 TAEVKPRTATV
+321 TAEVKPRAATV
-332 TATRLEQPLQ
+332 TATRLEQPLR
-342 DDGGLNT
+342 DDDLLDT

-377 GDNEGSEGESGRG
+377 GDAEGSEGESGRG
-390 TARLSWS
+390 TARLSWTAKVSS
-397 ARVSA
+397 APNSG
-402 NPTTT
+402 
-407 STTEEPPHEH
+407 STTEETPHEH

-548 SDDANTKDRMKRSL
+548 SDDANAKDRLKRSL
-562 LARGWGGTRPD
+562 SARGWGGARPD

-580 QRLCR
+580 QRSCR
-585 LRYQQSNVETFIE
+585 LRYQQSNVEVYARFLAKDHDSGRVSYFVSRRTWLKVTE
-598 RLVIE
+598 LVLSLMRVSDPRIASLRDRVLQGRSTGRTE
-603 RGLSYI
+603 VQVLSPITGRVIGL
-609 GQTKRSIGT
+609 REV
-618 RVKEHIADMKHRR
+618 RV
-631 ENKSAVCEHALGGP
+631 V
-645 NHYIRFDRPQIL
+645 
-657 AAAIEIKKYPNFN
+657 
-670 REDGWYIPPAW
+670 
-681 ELIIQ
+681 
-686 EIKSQP
+686 
-692 RASATSATADG
+692 
-703 IAPEGAS
+703 
-710 QKIFTMN
+710 N

-732 LQLNISPDSTIT
+732 LQLNISPDTAIEN
-744 DGYVSE
+744 GYVSE
-750 TTYQVSG
+750 TTVTRRLTAQYQEGLLDIDIEFSDGSHTALRDVAVS
-757 VDSSGERRG
+757 
-766 VHIPSA
+766 
-772 GATHLR
+772 
-778 PTAEHF
+778 
-784 IRPPS
+784 
-789 PTDTCQKPLPLDYF
+789 DYY

-808 LDPEVVAFAPMLAS
+808 LDSEVVAFAPMLAS
-822 KHPRV
+822 RHPRV

-842 LTPEQCRS
+842 LTPEQCRV

-862 DAKTPANIK
+862 DTKTPANIK
-871 NIPGALASAAAS
+871 NIPGALATAAAS
-883 VDVDFSGGDA
+883 VDVDFSGGDV

-903 DIMVRGGLR
+903 DIMARGGIR
-912 SGLSELTDA
+912 TGMSDLSDV
-921 LKGYG
+921 LKGF
-926 NSMKDE
+926 SPFKDE

-944 GASIFRSNPS
+944 GSIFRSNSP
-954 VHNRHAP
+954 VHPRHQQP
-961 SNNMRPVEI
+961 HMTPVEI
-970 GMSVLLGV
+970 GMYVLLGA
-978 FCLAIV
+978 FCFAIV

-993 AFRLKPVRAEGGG
+993 ASRLKPASADGGISGG
-1006 RTMPNMAEGGRMQV
+1006 RSLPAVAEGGRLQV

-1026 TLGISR
+1026 TLGLSKEKPSR
-1032 EKTSSESTTNAH
+1032 ESTTNAH

-1055 RNGNRHP
+1055 RNGNRQL

-1070 TDNANAQEMRITA
+1070 ADKGNNNQEMRITS

-1113 IELPSQSDK
+1113 IELPSQNEK
-1122 RSAID
+1122 KERVID

-1135 ARHTRQHSG
+1135 GRHTRQHSG
-1144 DGHWQSEP
+1144 DGHWQVDATDP
-1152 GQEEYRPPVPPH
+1152 DEYRPPVPPH
-1164 RNAST
+1164 RNSST
-1169 PQPQVPVPPR
+1169 SQPQIPVPPR
-1179 NPSKI
+1179 NTNKT

-1191 PARRSHSRNHHK
+1191 PTRRSHSRNHHK
-1203 KHDRDHESTKISP
+1203 KHDREPESSKRSP
-1216 ENYRRSDRIIDLNKS
+1216 DNARRSDRVIDLNKTD
-1231 EAPYI
+1231 APYMTN
-1236 SSRDIKDYKRE
+1236 RDTKDQYKHDPYP
-1247 ANMMNHRNDFDDNPV
+1247 MQFQNDFEDNVV

-1298 GTDDSRRTFAKPQS
+1298 GTDDSRRTFAKPES
-1312 PEYNMHDSGIG
+1312 PDYMHDSGIG
-1323 LPEVQMRHK
+1323 LPDVQMRHK
-1332 NRSKEPK
+1332 NRSKESTK
-1339 GEFVEAAANQNK
+1339 ADFVEPGQQSK

-1364 GNPMFSRAEDGD
+1364 GNPMYSRTSTDAPVESLG
-1376 RTAGGEPLPLDD
+1376 LDD

>member
-1 MAFTVYE
+1 MRRLILLLLTGAAF
-8 THTHTLASWLVVK
+8 A
-21 SWTVLS
+21 

-40 LKHTARWNG
+40 LKHTARWSG

-54 EPMGTALPGA
+54 EPLGTALPGA

-164 VCITLHASLGSRT
+164 VCITLHATFGSKT

-191 LSELTIP
+191 LAELTVP

-213 TVKLAYSA
+213 TVRLAYSA
-221 AEASSGESGDGACG
+221 AEASSGESGEIACG
-235 RISVQPAWP
+235 RVSVQPAWP
-244 LGSVTLAGARAG
+244 LGTVTLAGARAG
-256 YREARAGDSALLL
+256 YREARAGDAALLL

-279 LHLPFVVRRDAS
+279 LHLPFVVRKDAS
-291 HTIGHVIIRMKVKSG
+291 HTIGHVVIRMKVKSG

-321 TAEVKPRTATV
+321 TAEVKARVATV
-332 TATRLEQPLQ
+332 TATRLEQPLRD
-342 DDGGLNT
+342 DDGL
-349 DIEESGGAG
+349 DAPEEESSGAA
-358 GPGWEEI
+358 GPGWEEV

-377 GDNEGSEGESGRG
+377 GDAEASEGESGRG
-390 TARLSWS
+390 NARLSWS
-397 ARVSA
+397 ARVSPA
-402 NPTTT
+402 PSTT

-446 VLTGRQVSQAMKV
+446 VLTGGQVSQAMKV

-548 SDDANTKDRMKRSL
+548 SDDATTKERLKRSL
-562 LARGWGGTRPD
+562 SARGWGGSRPD
-573 GTNSLTD
+573 PTNSLTD
-580 QRLCR
+580 GRSCR
-585 LRYQQSNVETFIE
+585 LRYQQSNVEVYARFLAKDHDSGRVSYFVSRRTWLKVTELVMSLMRVSDPRIASLRGKVLQGRSTGRTE
-598 RLVIE
+598 VQVLSPITGSRLTSYFGTGRVI
-603 RGLSYI
+603 GL
-609 GQTKRSIGT
+609 REV
-618 RVKEHIADMKHRR
+618 RV
-631 ENKSAVCEHALGGP
+631 V
-645 NHYIRFDRPQIL
+645 
-657 AAAIEIKKYPNFN
+657 
-670 REDGWYIPPAW
+670 
-681 ELIIQ
+681 
-686 EIKSQP
+686 
-692 RASATSATADG
+692 
-703 IAPEGAS
+703 
-710 QKIFTMN
+710 N

-732 LQLNISPDSTIT
+732 LQLNISPDTAIEN
-744 DGYVSE
+744 GYVSE
-750 TTYQVSG
+750 TTVTRRLTAQYQEGLLDIDMEFSDGSRTALRDVAVS
-757 VDSSGERRG
+757 
-766 VHIPSA
+766 
-772 GATHLR
+772 
-778 PTAEHF
+778 
-784 IRPPS
+784 
-789 PTDTCQKPLPLDYF
+789 DYY
-803 LLVES
+803 LVVES
-808 LDPEVVAFAPMLAS
+808 LDPDVVAFAPMLAS

-850 GPLRRVALPGKG
+850 GPIRRVALPGKG
-862 DAKTPANIK
+862 DTKTPANIK
-871 NIPGALASAAAS
+871 NIPGALATAAAS

-903 DIMVRGGLR
+903 DIMARGGIR
-912 SGLSELTDA
+912 NSLSDLSDVVKA
-921 LKGYG
+921 F
-926 NSMKDE
+926 SPFKDE

-944 GASIFRSNPS
+944 GSIFRNSPS
-954 VHNRHAP
+954 HNRHAVQH
-961 SNNMRPVEI
+961 SSISPVEI
-970 GMSVLLGV
+970 GMYVLLGA
-978 FCLAIV
+978 FCFAIV

-993 AFRLKPVRAEGGG
+993 ASRLKPAGVEGGAGGTRAVPGVAEGS
-1006 RTMPNMAEGGRMQV
+1006 RLQV

-1026 TLGISR
+1026 TLGLAR
-1032 EKTSSESTTNAH
+1032 EKPNRESTTNAH

-1055 RNGNRHP
+1055 RNGSRQP

-1070 TDNANAQEMRITA
+1070 DNGNVEMRITN

-1091 DPDDAIRD
+1091 DPEDAIKD

-1113 IELPSQSDK
+1113 IELPSQND
-1122 RSAID
+1122 RRVID
-1127 STTYCKKP
+1127 SATYCKKP
-1135 ARHTRQHSG
+1135 STRHARNHSA
-1144 DGHWQSEP
+1144 DGHWQADGS
-1152 GQEEYRPPVPPH
+1152 YRPPVPPH
-1164 RNAST
+1164 RTTT
-1169 PQPQVPVPPR
+1169 PQPHASAPVPPR
-1179 NPSKI
+1179 NPAKI
-1184 LPETVMP
+1184 LSEAVMP
-1191 PARRSHSRNHHK
+1191 PSRRRSNSRGHHK
-1203 KHDRDHESTKISP
+1203 KHDRDHDTKRSP
-1216 ENYRRSDRIIDLNKS
+1216 DNARRPDRIIDLNKTDS
-1231 EAPYI
+1231 PYI
-1236 SSRDIKDYKRE
+1236 SSRDMKDYKRE
-1247 ANMMNHRNDFDDNPV
+1247 PFDDPV

-1298 GTDDSRRTFAKPQS
+1298 GTDDSRRTFAKPPS
-1312 PEYNMHDSGIG
+1312 PDYMHDSGIG

-1332 NRSKEPK
+1332 NRSKESKEPK
-1339 GEFVEAAANQNK
+1339 ADFVETSNQTK
-1351 GSSSPEVKRATIV
+1351 AGSSSPEVKRATIV
-1364 GNPMFSRAEDGD
+1364 GNPMYSRGGAGGVGAAGGAGG
-1376 RTAGGEPLPLDD
+1376 AGGEAEPTGPNGEALGIDD